1 MKIVSVT
8 WNSYIP
14 TLLEAAEELGIELEA
29 YYSKILEENPEEAE
43 RVLSACEHA
52 DAVFIYHI
60 ANPFWEEFYERL
72 EPLKTRI
79 PVICVGSTPSSF
91 ILSSVKLEVA
101 ATCFSY
107 IIYGGKENFGNMLCY
122 LLKEVFG
129 AEIEVKPP
137 VKIPWDGLYHPD
149 AGEIFSSLR
158 EYRNWHGPLKDKT
171 VGLLISRTSWVNNDL
186 EIEKALIRDF
196 ENLGLSVIPV
206 FAYSLKDKELGS
218 RGMNEVIED
227 YFIENGKPVI
237 DALVKLSPFFIMSN
251 KNKEDESSC
260 AEKGVELLQNLD
272 VPVFQP
278 IISHYVTQEQWQE
291 SQGLST
297 EIGWGVAL
305 PEFEGVIEPIIIG
318 AGKNEGNYIG
328 RAPIQERCSKLASRV
343 LKWINL
349 RKKPG
354 DQRKV
359 AFILHNR
366 PCTGVEGSVGDAANL
381 DSLESVARIL
391 NRMQE
396 AGYAVNPPLDGRE
409 LIETILKKKAISEF
423 RWTPINE
430 IVKNGGV
437 LAFVEKEEYEQF
449 FNTLSPNVRQRVIE
463 GWGNPPGEEVN
474 GIPAAMV
481 YENKIVV
488 TGIQYGNAVVCVQP
502 KRGCAGARCD
512 GKVCK
517 ILHDPDVPPTH
528 QYLATYRYLENTF
541 GADVLVHVGT
551 HGNLEFLPGKGVGL
565 SGECYPD
572 IGIGTIPHLY
582 IYNSDNPPEGTI
594 AKRRSLA
601 CLVDHM
607 QTVMTSG
614 GLYESLEELDRL
626 LGEYEQ
632 VKHDKGRA
640 HALKHLILD
649 EIKKS
654 NLDSEIKA
662 DHQTPFEE
670 IIRKAHEVLGK
681 IRNTQIHNGMHI
693 FGQLPEGEKKV
704 EFINSILRYDDQENA
719 ENSVSIRRLIA
730 GLLELDL
737 DELISDQSR
746 ISADGKSNG
755 QRLEAIDSLSK
766 NFILAFINSP
776 EKKPDWII
784 REIFTGQNFAGQSF
798 TEQNITE
805 QNITEHVLMGQVL
818 TEKILAEQNLTG
830 QNIIEQGFTEPIIT
844 EPGFKEKSFT
854 EQSINPVFSQEAAAI
869 CERILDIESRI
880 DASLEIEALLHGF
893 DGGYIPAGPSGLI
906 MRGRDD
912 VLPTGRNFYSLDPKR
927 VPTKAAWRVGQ
938 QLSGVLIDKH
948 LREEGRYP
956 ENVAFYWMA
965 NDIMWADGEGMAQIM
980 SLLGVEPRWLGN
992 GSLKGFAVIPLE
1004 ELGRPR
1010 IDVTIRVSGIL
1021 RDNFPNCLEVI
1032 DEAIQA
1038 VASLDEPEDM
1048 NYPKKH
1054 SCRMIEEGADSRE
1067 ATLRIFSSKPG
1078 TYSAGVQLAV
1088 YASAWKDE
1096 KGLADIFLYW
1106 NGYAYGK
1113 DVKGQKAHIQLASNL
1128 KTVDA
1133 TFNKVVSDEYD
1144 LLGCCCYFGV
1154 HGGLTAAAKQASGRD
1169 VKVYF
1174 GDTREPQH
1182 VEVRDMADELRRVVR
1197 TSLLNPKWIEGMKQH
1212 GYKGAQDISKRVGRV
1227 YGWEASTQ
1235 EVDDWIFDDI
1245 TKAFVLDEEM
1255 RRFFEKNNP
1264 YALEEMS
1271 RRLLEAQSRGL
1282 WNPDPQVLEGLK
1294 NSYLEIESWMEE
1306 LAGEG
1311 EFQGGAV
1318 DIISFEAVPDW
1329 DLKMQEIRK
1338 ILK

>member
-1 MKIVSVT
+1 MKIVSIT

-14 TLLEAAEELGIELEA
+14 TLLKAAEELGIELEA
-29 YYSKILEENPEEAE
+29 HYSKILEENPEETE
-43 RVLSACEHA
+43 KVLSACEHA
-52 DAVFIYHI
+52 DAIFLYYIS
-60 ANPFWEEFYERL
+60 NPFWEEFYEKL
-72 EPLKTRI
+72 EPLKSRV
-79 PVICVGSTPSSF
+79 PVICVGSDPSSF
-91 ILSSVKLEVA
+91 TLSSVKLEIA

-107 IIYGGKENFGNMLCY
+107 IIYGGQENFGNMLRY
-122 LLKEVFG
+122 LLKEVLGFD
-129 AEIEVKPP
+129 IEAKPP
-137 VKIPWDGLYHPD
+137 EKIPWDGLYHPD
-149 AGEIFSSLR
+149 TKEIFSSLE
-158 EYRNWHGPLKDKT
+158 EYLSWYGPLRDKT
-171 VGLLISRTSWVNNDL
+171 VGLLISRTSWVNNEL
-186 EIEKALIRDF
+186 EIEKALIRDL
-196 ENLGLSVIPV
+196 EQLGLSVVPV
-206 FAYSLKDKELGS
+206 FAYSLKDEELGS

-227 YFIENGKPVI
+227 YFIKGSRPVI
-237 DALVKLSPFFIMSN
+237 DCLVKLSPFFIASSRD
-251 KNKEDESSC
+251 KENEISC
-260 AEKGVELLQNLD
+260 AVKGIEVLKKLD

-278 IISHYVTQEQWQE
+278 VISHYMTVEQWQE
-291 SQGLST
+291 SMGLST
-297 EIGWGVAL
+297 EIGWSVAL
-305 PEFEGVIEPIIIG
+305 PEFEGGIEPIIIG
-318 AGKNEGNYIG
+318 AGKKEGNYMG
-328 RAPIQERCSKLASRV
+328 RFPIRDRCSKLASRI
-343 LKWINL
+343 LNWTEL
-349 RKKPG
+349 RKKPVN
-354 DQRKV
+354 QRKV

-396 AGYAVNPPLDGRE
+396 AGYTINSPQDGKE
-409 LIETILKKKAISEF
+409 LIETILKRKAISEF

-430 IVKNGGV
+430 IVNNGGV

-449 FNTLSPNVRQRVIE
+449 FNTLSPKVRQRVIE

-481 YENKIVV
+481 YDNKIVV
-488 TGIQYGNAVVCVQP
+488 TGVQYGNAVVCVQP

-517 ILHDPDVPPTH
+517 ILHDPEIPPTH

-551 HGNLEFLPGKGVGL
+551 HGNLEFLPGKGTGL
-565 SGECYPD
+565 SGDCYPD

-601 CLVDHM
+601 CLIDHM

-614 GLYESLEELDRL
+614 GLYENLAELDRL

-632 VKHDKGRA
+632 VKHDKGRE

-670 IIRKAHEVLGK
+670 IIRKTHEVLGR
-681 IRNTQIHNGMHI
+681 IRNSQIHNGMHI
-693 FGQLPEGEKKV
+693 FGQIPKGEKKV
-704 EFINSILRYDDQENA
+704 EFINSILRYDDQESVG
-719 ENSVSIRRLIA
+719 NSVSIRRIIA
-730 GLLELDL
+730 GFLGLDL
-737 DELISDQSR
+737 DELISDQSQ
-746 ISADGKSNG
+746 ISGNGKSNG
-755 QRLEAIDSLSK
+755 QRLEEIDSLSK
-766 NFILAFINSP
+766 DFIRTFINNPQKESAWVI
-776 EKKPDWII
+776 K
-784 REIFTGQNFAGQSF
+784 EIFKEQSIKKQNF
-798 TEQNITE
+798 E
-805 QNITEHVLMGQVL
+805 
-818 TEKILAEQNLTG
+818 
-830 QNIIEQGFTEPIIT
+830 
-844 EPGFKEKSFT
+844 
-854 EQSINPVFSQEAAAI
+854 EQSINAVYSQDAAAV
-869 CERILDIESRI
+869 CNRILDLESRM

-893 DGGYIPAGPSGLI
+893 EGGYIPAGPSGLI

-938 QLSGVLIDKH
+938 QLSGVLIEKH
-948 LREEGRYP
+948 IKDEGRYP

-965 NDIMWADGEGMAQIM
+965 NDVMWADGEGMAQIM
-980 SLLGVEPRWLGN
+980 SLLGVEPVWLSN
-992 GSLKGFAVIPLE
+992 GHLRGFSVIPLE
-1004 ELGRPR
+1004 KLGRPR
-1010 IDVTIRVSGIL
+1010 IDVTIRISGIL

-1038 VASLDEPEDM
+1038 VASLDEPEEM
-1048 NYPKKH
+1048 NYPRKH
-1054 SCRMIEEGADSRE
+1054 SLRMIEEGADSRE

-1096 KGLADIFLYW
+1096 KDLADIFLYW

-1113 DVKGQKAHIQLASNL
+1113 GVKGREAHSQLASSL
-1128 KTVDA
+1128 QTVDA

-1169 VKVYF
+1169 VRVYF

-1197 TSLLNPKWIEGMKQH
+1197 TRLLNPKWIEGMKQH

-1255 RRFFEKNNP
+1255 RRFFEENNP

-1282 WNPDPQVLEGLK
+1282 WNPDPELLNELK
-1294 NSYLEIESWMEE
+1294 KSYLEIESWMEE

-1318 DIISFEAVPDW
+1318 DIISFEDVPDW
-1329 DLKMQEIRK
+1329 GQKMQEIRK

>member
-1 MKIVSVT
+1 MKIVSIT

-14 TLLEAAEELGIELEA
+14 TLLKAAGDLGIELEA
-29 YYSKILEENPEEAE
+29 HYSKILEDNPEEAE
-43 RVLSACEHA
+43 KVLLECEHA
-52 DAVFIYHI
+52 DAVFLYYIS
-60 ANPFWEEFYERL
+60 NPFWEEFYEKL
-72 EPLKTRI
+72 EPLKTRV
-79 PVICVGSTPSSF
+79 PVICVGSDPSSF
-91 ILSSVKLEVA
+91 TLSSVKLEIA

-107 IIYGGKENFGNMLCY
+107 IIYGGQENFANMLRY
-122 LLKEVFG
+122 ILKEVLG
-129 AEIEVKPP
+129 CKIETKPP
-137 VKIPWDGLYHPD
+137 EKIPWDGLYHPD
-149 AGEIFSSLR
+149 AENRFSNFGEYIKW
-158 EYRNWHGPLKDKT
+158 YGPLKDKT
-171 VGLLISRTSWVNNDL
+171 VGLLISRTSWVNNEL
-186 EIEKALIRDF
+186 EIENALIRKL
-196 ENLGLSVIPV
+196 EKLNLSVVPV

-227 YFIENGKPVI
+227 YFIKNSRPII
-237 DALVKLSPFFIMSN
+237 DCLIKLSPFFIASSKTEERN
-251 KNKEDESSC
+251 ISC
-260 AEKGVELLQNLD
+260 AAKGIEVLRKLD
-272 VPVFQP
+272 VPIFQP
-278 IISHYVTQEQWQE
+278 VISHYMTVEEWQE
-291 SQGLST
+291 SMGLSS
-297 EIGWGVAL
+297 EIGWSVAL
-305 PEFEGVIEPIIIG
+305 PEFEGGIEPIIIG
-318 AGKNEGNYIG
+318 AGKKEGNYMG
-328 RAPIQERCSKLASRV
+328 RFPIEDRCSKLASRI
-343 LKWINL
+343 LKWTEL
-349 RKKPG
+349 RKKPINR
-354 DQRKV
+354 RKV

-396 AGYAVNPPLDGRE
+396 AGYAVNPPENGKD
-409 LIETILKKKAISEF
+409 LIETILKRKAISEF

-430 IVKNGGV
+430 IVKNGGA
-437 LAFVEKEEYEQF
+437 LAFIEKKEYEKF
-449 FNTLSPNVRQRVIE
+449 FNTLSPKVRQRVIE
-463 GWGNPPGEEVN
+463 SWGHPPGEEVD

-481 YENKIVV
+481 YDNKIVV
-488 TGIQYGNAVVCVQP
+488 TGVQYGNVVVCVQP

-517 ILHDPDVPPTH
+517 ILHDPEVPPTH

-565 SGECYPD
+565 SEDCYPD
-572 IGIGTIPHLY
+572 ISIGTIPHLY

-601 CLVDHM
+601 CLIDHM

-614 GLYESLEELDRL
+614 GLYENLAELDRL

-632 VKHDKGRA
+632 VKHDKGRE

-654 NLDSEIKA
+654 NLNSEIKA

-670 IIRKAHEVLGK
+670 IVRKAHEVLGK
-681 IRNTQIHNGMHI
+681 IRNSQIHNGMHI
-693 FGQLPEGEKKV
+693 FGQVPEGEKKV
-704 EFINSILRYDDQENA
+704 EFINSVLRYDDQGSVGNK
-719 ENSVSIRRLIA
+719 VSIRRLIA
-730 GLLELDL
+730 GLLGLDL
-737 DELISDQSR
+737 DELISDQSL
-746 ISADGKSNG
+746 ISENGKSNG
-755 QRLEAIDSLSK
+755 QLLEEIDSLSK
-766 NFILAFINSP
+766 DFIRTFIDNP
-776 EKKPDWII
+776 EKDPAQII
-784 REIFTGQNFAGQSF
+784 KEIFEGKDFE
-798 TEQNITE
+798 EQNI
-805 QNITEHVLMGQVL
+805 
-818 TEKILAEQNLTG
+818 
-830 QNIIEQGFTEPIIT
+830 
-844 EPGFKEKSFT
+844 KEKSFE
-854 EQSINPVFSQEAAAI
+854 EQNISFEEQDIKDPGINSAYIQDAASV
-869 CERILDIESRI
+869 CSRILDLESRI
-880 DASLEIEALLHGF
+880 DDSLEIESLLHGF

-912 VLPTGRNFYSLDPKR
+912 VLPTGRNFYSLDPKKI
-927 VPTKAAWRVGQ
+927 PTKAAWRVGQ
-938 QLSGVLIDKH
+938 QLSEVLINKH
-948 LREEGRYP
+948 IKDEGRYP
-956 ENVAFYWMA
+956 ENVGFYWMA
-965 NDIMWADGEGMAQIM
+965 NDVMWADGEGMAQIM
-980 SLLGVEPRWLGN
+980 SLLGVEPVWFSN
-992 GSLKGFAVIPLE
+992 GQLKGFSVIPLE

-1010 IDVTIRVSGIL
+1010 IDITIRVSGIL

-1038 VASLDEPEDM
+1038 VASLDEPEEM
-1048 NYPKKH
+1048 NYPRKH
-1054 SCRMIEEGADSRE
+1054 SLQMIEKGADSRD

-1096 KGLADIFLYW
+1096 KDLADIFLYW

-1113 DVKGQKAHIQLASNL
+1113 NVKGKEAHTQLASSL

-1154 HGGLTAAAKQASGRD
+1154 HGGFTAAAKQASGRD

-1197 TSLLNPKWIEGMKQH
+1197 ARLLNPKWIEGMKQH

-1245 TKAFVLDEEM
+1245 TKTFVLDEEM
-1255 RRFFEKNNP
+1255 RRFFEENNP

-1282 WNPDPQVLEGLK
+1282 WDPDPKLLEELK
-1294 NSYLEIESWMEE
+1294 RSYLEIESWMEE

-1318 DIISFEAVPDW
+1318 DIVSSEDVPDW
-1329 DLKMQEIRK
+1329 NAKMKEIRI
-1338 ILK
+1338 ILKPEKR

>member
-1 MKIVSVT
+1 MKIVSIT

-14 TLLEAAEELGIELEA
+14 TLLEAAEERGIELEA
-29 YYSKILEENPEEAE
+29 YYSKILEENPEETE
-43 RVLSACEHA
+43 KVLSACEHA
-52 DAVFIYHI
+52 DAIFIYHV
-60 ANPFWEEFYERL
+60 ANPFWEEFYEKL

-79 PVICVGSTPSSF
+79 PVICVGSNPSSF
-91 ILSSVKLEVA
+91 TLSSVKLEIA

-129 AEIEVKPP
+129 AELEVKPP
-137 VKIPWDGLYHPD
+137 EKIPWDGLYHPD
-149 AGEIFSSLR
+149 AREMFSSLR
-158 EYRNWHGPLKDKT
+158 DYLNWYGPLKGKT

-186 EIEKALIRDF
+186 EIEKTLIRDF
-196 ENLGLSVIPV
+196 ENLGLSVVPV
-206 FAYSLKDKELGS
+206 FAYSLKDEELGS

-227 YFIENGKPVI
+227 YFMDNGKTVI
-237 DALVKLSPFFIMSN
+237 DALVKLSPFFIMSS
-251 KNKEDESSC
+251 KNKEDENSC
-260 AEKGVELLQNLD
+260 AERGVELLQSLD

-278 IISHYVTQEQWQE
+278 VISHYVTLEQWQE

-297 EIGWGVAL
+297 EIGWGVAM
-305 PEFEGVIEPIIIG
+305 PEFEGVIEPILIG

-328 RAPIQERCSKLASRV
+328 RAPIQERCSKLASRI
-343 LKWINL
+343 LKWITL
-349 RKKPG
+349 RKKPVN
-354 DQRKV
+354 QRKI

-366 PCTGVEGSVGDAANL
+366 PCTGVEGSIGDAANL
-381 DSLESVARIL
+381 DSLESVAKIL

-396 AGYAVNPPLDGRE
+396 AGYTVSPPQNGKE

-430 IVKNGGV
+430 IVKNGGT
-437 LAFVEKEEYEQF
+437 LAFVEKEEYEKF
-449 FNTLSPNVRQRVIE
+449 FNTLSPVVRQRVIE
-463 GWGNPPGEEVN
+463 SWGNPPGEEVN

-565 SGECYPD
+565 SGDCYPD

-601 CLVDHM
+601 CLIDHM

-614 GLYESLEELDRL
+614 GLYGSLEELDRL

-632 VKHDKGRA
+632 VKYDKGRA

-681 IRNTQIHNGMHI
+681 IRNSQIHNGMHI

-704 EFINSILRYDDQENA
+704 EFINSILRYDEQES
-719 ENSVSIRRLIA
+719 EGKGVSIRRLIA
-730 GLLELDL
+730 GLLGLDL
-737 DELISDQSR
+737 DELISDQSL
-746 ISADGKSNG
+746 ISANGKSNG
-755 QRLEAIDSLSK
+755 QRLEEIDSLSK
-766 NFILAFINSP
+766 DFIRTFISNP
-776 EKKPDWII
+776 EKESASII
-784 REIFTGQNFAGQSF
+784 KEVLSGQSF
-798 TEQNITE
+798 AEQNITK
-805 QNITEHVLMGQVL
+805 QVL
-818 TEKILAEQNLTG
+818 IEQDFTG
-830 QNIIEQGFTEPIIT
+830 QSIAEKSFIEPIIT
-844 EPGFKEKSFT
+844 EPGFKEQRF
-854 EQSINPVFSQEAAAI
+854 EVQSIDPTSSRIASAI
-869 CERILDIESRI
+869 CERILDLESRI

-948 LREEGRYP
+948 LRDEGRYP

-980 SLLGVEPRWLGN
+980 SL
-992 GSLKGFAVIPLE
+992 
-1004 ELGRPR
+1004 
-1010 IDVTIRVSGIL
+1010 
-1021 RDNFPNCLEVI
+1021 
-1032 DEAIQA
+1032 
-1038 VASLDEPEDM
+1038 
-1048 NYPKKH
+1048 
-1054 SCRMIEEGADSRE
+1054 
-1067 ATLRIFSSKPG
+1067 
-1078 TYSAGVQLAV
+1078 
-1088 YASAWKDE
+1088 
-1096 KGLADIFLYW
+1096 
-1106 NGYAYGK
+1106 
-1113 DVKGQKAHIQLASNL
+1113 
-1128 KTVDA
+1128 
-1133 TFNKVVSDEYD
+1133 
-1144 LLGCCCYFGV
+1144 
-1154 HGGLTAAAKQASGRD
+1154 
-1169 VKVYF
+1169 
-1174 GDTREPQH
+1174 
-1182 VEVRDMADELRRVVR
+1182 
-1197 TSLLNPKWIEGMKQH
+1197 
-1212 GYKGAQDISKRVGRV
+1212 
-1227 YGWEASTQ
+1227 
-1235 EVDDWIFDDI
+1235 
-1245 TKAFVLDEEM
+1245 
-1255 RRFFEKNNP
+1255 
-1264 YALEEMS
+1264 
-1271 RRLLEAQSRGL
+1271 
-1282 WNPDPQVLEGLK
+1282 
-1294 NSYLEIESWMEE
+1294 
-1306 LAGEG
+1306 
-1311 EFQGGAV
+1311 
-1318 DIISFEAVPDW
+1318 
-1329 DLKMQEIRK
+1329 
-1338 ILK
+1338 

>member
-1 MKIVSVT
+1 MKIVSIT

-14 TLLEAAEELGIELEA
+14 ALLKAANNLGIELEA
-29 YYSKILEENPEEAE
+29 HYSKLLEENPEEAE
-43 RVLSACEHA
+43 KVLLACEHA
-52 DAVFIYHI
+52 DAVFIYYI
-60 ANPFWEEFYERL
+60 SNPFWEEFYEKF
-72 EPLKTRI
+72 EPLKARI
-79 PVICVGSTPSSF
+79 PVICVGSDPSAF
-91 ILSSVKLEVA
+91 ALSSVKLEIA

-107 IIYGGKENFGNMLCY
+107 IIYGGQENFSNMLRY
-122 LLKEVFG
+122 LLKEVLGFELE
-129 AEIEVKPP
+129 AKPP
-137 VKIPWDGLYHPD
+137 EKIPWDGIYHPD
-149 AGEIFSSLR
+149 AKETFSNFREYINWYGPLR
-158 EYRNWHGPLKDKT
+158 EKT
-171 VGLLISRTSWVNNDL
+171 VGLLISRTSWVNNEL
-186 EIEKALIRDF
+186 EIEKALIKKL
-196 ENLGLSVIPV
+196 ENLDLSVVPV
-206 FAYSLKDKELGS
+206 FAYPLKDEELGS

-227 YFIENGKPVI
+227 YFIENSRPII
-237 DALVKLSPFFIMSN
+237 DCLVKLSPFFIASN
-251 KNKEDESSC
+251 KTEKRDISC
-260 AEKGVELLQNLD
+260 AANGIEVLKNLD

-278 IISHYVTQEQWQE
+278 VISHYMTVEQWQE
-291 SQGLST
+291 SMGLNT
-297 EIGWGVAL
+297 EIGWSVAL
-305 PEFEGVIEPIIIG
+305 PEFEGGIEPIIIG
-318 AGKNEGNYIG
+318 AGKKEGNYMG
-328 RAPIQERCSKLASRV
+328 RFPIEDRCSKLASRIM
-343 LKWINL
+343 KWTEL
-349 RKKPG
+349 RKKPVN
-354 DQRKV
+354 QRKV

-396 AGYAVNPPLDGRE
+396 AGYAVNPPEDGKE
-409 LIETILKKKAISEF
+409 LIETILKRKAISEF

-437 LAFVEKEEYEQF
+437 LAFVEKEEYEKF
-449 FNTLSPNVRQRVIE
+449 FNTLSPKVRQRVIE
-463 GWGNPPGEEVN
+463 SWGSPPGEEVD

-481 YENKIVV
+481 YDNKIVV
-488 TGIQYGNAVVCVQP
+488 TGVQYGNTVVCVQP
-502 KRGCAGARCD
+502 KRGCAGAKCD

-517 ILHDPDVPPTH
+517 ILHDPEVPPTH

-565 SGECYPD
+565 SGDCYPD
-572 IGIGTIPHLY
+572 ISIGTIPHLY

-601 CLVDHM
+601 CLIDHM

-614 GLYESLEELDRL
+614 GLYENLAELDRL

-632 VKHDKGRA
+632 VKHDKGRE

-654 NLDSEIKA
+654 NFDFEIKA

-670 IIRKAHEVLGK
+670 IIRRAHETLGK
-681 IRNTQIHNGMHI
+681 IRNSQIHNGMHI
-693 FGQLPEGEKKV
+693 FGQLPEGEKKI
-704 EFINSILRYDDQENA
+704 EFINSILRYDDQGSVGNK
-719 ENSVSIRRLIA
+719 VSIRRLIA
-730 GLLELDL
+730 ELQELDL

-746 ISADGKSNG
+746 ISKNGKSNG
-755 QRLEAIDSLSK
+755 QRLEEIDSFSK
-766 NFILAFINSP
+766 DFIRAFINNP
-776 EKKPDWII
+776 EKEPAWII
-784 REIFTGQNFAGQSF
+784 KEIFKEGSF
-798 TEQNITE
+798 EEQNI
-805 QNITEHVLMGQVL
+805 
-818 TEKILAEQNLTG
+818 
-830 QNIIEQGFTEPIIT
+830 
-844 EPGFKEKSFT
+844 KEKSFK
-854 EQSINPVFSQEAAAI
+854 EQNIKDLSINSAFLQDASSI
-869 CERILDIESRI
+869 CNRILDLESRI

-912 VLPTGRNFYSLDPKR
+912 VLPTGRNFYSLDPKKL
-927 VPTKAAWRVGQ
+927 PTKAAWRVGQ

-948 LREEGRYP
+948 IKDEGRYP
-956 ENVAFYWMA
+956 ENVGFYWMA
-965 NDIMWADGEGMAQIM
+965 NDVMWADGEGMAQIM
-980 SLLGVEPRWLGN
+980 SLLGVEPIWLSN
-992 GSLKGFAVIPLE
+992 GHLKGFSVIPFE

-1010 IDVTIRVSGIL
+1010 IDVTIRISGIL

-1032 DEAIQA
+1032 DEAIQT
-1038 VASLDEPEDM
+1038 VASLNEPEEM
-1048 NYPKKH
+1048 NYPRKH
-1054 SCRMIEEGADSRE
+1054 SLRMIEAGADSRD
-1067 ATLRIFSSKPG
+1067 ATLRIFSSRPG

-1096 KGLADIFLYW
+1096 KDLADIFLYW

-1113 DVKGQKAHIQLASNL
+1113 NVKGKEAHTQLASSL

-1154 HGGLTAAAKQASGRD
+1154 HGGLTAAAKQASGKEVR
-1169 VKVYF
+1169 VYF

-1197 TSLLNPKWIEGMKQH
+1197 ARLLNPKWIEGMKQH
-1212 GYKGAQDISKRVGRV
+1212 GYKGAQDISKRVGRI

-1255 RRFFEKNNP
+1255 RRFFEENNP

-1282 WNPDPQVLEGLK
+1282 WNPDPKLLEELK
-1294 NSYLEIESWMEE
+1294 KSYLEIESWMEE

-1318 DIISFEAVPDW
+1318 DIVGFEDVPDW
-1329 DLKMQEIRK
+1329 NAKMQEIRK

>member
-1 MKIVSVT
+1 MKIVSIT

-14 TLLEAAEELGIELEA
+14 TLLKAAKNLGIELDA
-29 YYSKILEENPEEAE
+29 HYSKILEENPEEAE
-43 RVLSACEHA
+43 KVLSACEHA
-52 DAVFIYHI
+52 DVIFLYYIS
-60 ANPFWEEFYERL
+60 NPFWEEFYKKL
-72 EPLKTRI
+72 EPLKKRV
-79 PVICVGSTPSSF
+79 PVICVGSDPSSF
-91 ILSSVKLEVA
+91 TLSSVKLEIA

-107 IIYGGKENFGNMLCY
+107 IIYGGQENFGNMLRY
-122 LLKEVFG
+122 LLKEVLG
-129 AEIEVKPP
+129 SDIEVKPP
-137 VKIPWDGLYHPD
+137 EKIPWDGLYHP
-149 AGEIFSSLR
+149 ESRRIYSNLK
-158 EYRNWHGPLKDKT
+158 EYLNWYGPLKDKT
-171 VGLLISRTSWVNNDL
+171 VGLLISRTSWVNNEL
-186 EIEKALIRDF
+186 EIEKTLIKEL
-196 ENLGLSVIPV
+196 ENLNLSVVPV
-206 FAYSLKDKELGS
+206 FAYSVKDEELGS

-227 YFIENGKPVI
+227 YFIENEKTVI
-237 DALVKLSPFFIMSN
+237 DCLVKLSPFFIASS
-251 KNKEDESSC
+251 KAKERDTSC
-260 AEKGVELLQNLD
+260 AAKGIEVLKKLN

-278 IISHYVTQEQWQE
+278 VISHYMTIEQWQE
-291 SQGLST
+291 SMGLST
-297 EIGWGVAL
+297 EIGWSVAL
-305 PEFEGVIEPIIIG
+305 PEFEGGIEPIIIG
-318 AGKNEGNYIG
+318 AGKKEGNYMG
-328 RAPIQERCSKLASRV
+328 RFPISDRCSKLAFRIF
-343 LKWINL
+343 KWTVL
-349 RKKPG
+349 RKKPISE
-354 DQRKV
+354 RKV

-366 PCTGVEGSVGDAANL
+366 PCTGVEASVGDAANL

-391 NRMQE
+391 NRMKE
-396 AGYAVNPPLDGRE
+396 AGYSINPPRDGKD
-409 LIETILKKKAISEF
+409 LIETILRRKAISEF

-437 LAFVEKEEYEQF
+437 LDFVEKEEYEKF
-449 FNTLSPNVRQRVIE
+449 FNTLSSKVRQKVIN
-463 GWGNPPGEEVN
+463 GWGKPPGEEVN

-488 TGIQYGNAVVCVQP
+488 TGVQYGNSVVCVQP

-517 ILHDPDVPPTH
+517 ILHDPEIPPTH

-565 SGECYPD
+565 SEDCYPD
-572 IGIGTIPHLY
+572 ISIGTIPHLY

-601 CLVDHM
+601 CLIDHM

-614 GLYESLEELDRL
+614 GLYENLAELDRL

-632 VKHDKGRA
+632 VKHDRGRE

-670 IIRKAHEVLGK
+670 IIRKAHETLGK
-681 IRNTQIHNGMHI
+681 IRNSQIHNGMHI
-693 FGQLPEGEKKV
+693 FGQIPEGEKKV
-704 EFINSILRYDDQENA
+704 EFINSILRYDDQESVGNK
-719 ENSVSIRRLIA
+719 VSIRRLIA
-730 GLLELDL
+730 EFLGLDL

-746 ISADGKSNG
+746 ISENGKSNG
-755 QRLEAIDSLSK
+755 QRLEEIDSLSK
-766 NFILAFINSP
+766 DFIRTFINNP
-776 EKKPDWII
+776 EKEPAWII
-784 REIFTGQNFAGQSF
+784 KRIFKEQASGELNTKEEINRPEKDPAQIIKEIF
-798 TEQNITE
+798 E
-805 QNITEHVLMGQVL
+805 
-818 TEKILAEQNLTG
+818 EKSLDDQKIRDQNLDSAFL
-830 QNIIEQGFTEPIIT
+830 QDAA
-844 EPGFKEKSFT
+844 
-854 EQSINPVFSQEAAAI
+854 SICN
-869 CERILDIESRI
+869 RIRDLESRI
-880 DASLEIEALLHGF
+880 DGSLEIEALLHGF
-893 DGGYIPAGPSGLI
+893 EGGYIPAGPSGLI
-906 MRGRDD
+906 MRGRED
-912 VLPTGRNFYSLDPKR
+912 VLPTGRNFYSLDPRR

-948 LREEGRYP
+948 IKDEGRYP

-965 NDIMWADGEGMAQIM
+965 NDVMWADGEGMAQIM
-980 SLLGVEPRWLGN
+980 SLLGVEPVWLSN
-992 GSLKGFAVIPLE
+992 GHLKGFSVIPLE

-1010 IDVTIRVSGIL
+1010 IDVTVRISGIL

-1038 VASLDEPEDM
+1038 VASLDEPEEM
-1048 NYPKKH
+1048 NYPRKH
-1054 SCRMIEEGADSRE
+1054 SLRMMEEGSDSRD
-1067 ATLRIFSSKPG
+1067 ATLRIFSSRPG

-1096 KGLADIFLYW
+1096 KDLADIFLYW

-1113 DVKGQKAHIQLASNL
+1113 DVKGKEAHNQLASSL

-1169 VKVYF
+1169 VRVYF
-1174 GDTREPQH
+1174 GDTREPLH

-1197 TSLLNPKWIEGMKQH
+1197 TRLLNPKWIEGMKQH

-1255 RRFFEKNNP
+1255 RRFFEENNP

-1282 WNPDPQVLEGLK
+1282 WDPDPELLEELK
-1294 NSYLEIESWMEE
+1294 KSYLEIESWMEE

-1318 DIISFEAVPDW
+1318 DIITFEDVPDW
-1329 DLKMQEIRK
+1329 NEKMQEIRK

>member
-1 MKIVSVT
+1 MKIVSIT

-14 TLLEAAEELGIELEA
+14 TLLKAAEELGIELEA
-29 YYSKILEENPEEAE
+29 HYSKILEESPEETE
-43 RVLSACEHA
+43 KVLSACEHA
-52 DAVFIYHI
+52 DAIFLYHI
-60 ANPFWEEFYERL
+60 SNPFWEEFYEKL
-72 EPLKTRI
+72 EPLKTRV
-79 PVICVGSTPSSF
+79 PVICVGSDPSCF
-91 ILSSVKLEVA
+91 TLSSVKLEIA

-107 IIYGGKENFGNMLCY
+107 MIYGGKENFGNMLRY

-129 AEIEVKPP
+129 SEIEAKPP
-137 VKIPWDGLYHPD
+137 KKIPWDGFYHPD
-149 AGEIFSSLR
+149 AGEMFASLK
-158 EYRNWHGPLKDKT
+158 EYLNWYGPLRDKT
-171 VGLLISRTSWVNNDL
+171 VGLLISRTSWVNNEL
-186 EIEKALIRDF
+186 EIEKALIRDL
-196 ENLGLSVIPV
+196 EHSGLSVVPV
-206 FAYSLKDKELGS
+206 FAYSLKDEELGS
-218 RGMNEVIED
+218 RSMNEVIED
-227 YFIENGKPVI
+227 YFIEDGKPVI
-237 DALVKLSPFFIMSN
+237 DCLVKLSPFFIASSRD
-251 KNKEDESSC
+251 KENETSC
-260 AEKGVELLQNLD
+260 IAKGIEVLKKLD

-278 IISHYVTQEQWQE
+278 VISHYMTVEQWQE
-291 SQGLST
+291 SMGLST
-297 EIGWGVAL
+297 EIGWNVAL
-305 PEFEGVIEPIIIG
+305 PEFEGGIEPIIIG
-318 AGKNEGNYIG
+318 AGKKEGNYMG
-328 RAPIQERCSKLASRV
+328 RFPIRDRCSKLASRI
-343 LKWINL
+343 LKWTEL
-349 RKKPG
+349 RKKPVN
-354 DQRKV
+354 QRKV

-391 NRMQE
+391 NQMQK
-396 AGYAVNPPLDGRE
+396 AGYDINPPLDGKE
-409 LIETILKKKAISEF
+409 LIETILKRKAISEF

-449 FNTLSPNVRQRVIE
+449 FNTLSPTVRQRVIK
-463 GWGNPPGEEVN
+463 GWGNPPGEEIN
-474 GIPAAMV
+474 GVPAAMV
-481 YENKIVV
+481 YDNKIVV

-517 ILHDPDVPPTH
+517 ILHDPDIPPTH

-565 SGECYPD
+565 SGDCYPD

-601 CLVDHM
+601 CLIDHM

-614 GLYESLEELDRL
+614 GLYENLAELDRL

-670 IIRKAHEVLGK
+670 IIRKAHEALGR
-681 IRNTQIHNGMHI
+681 IRNSQIHNGMHI

-704 EFINSILRYDDQENA
+704 EFINSILRYDDQESVGNR
-719 ENSVSIRRLIA
+719 VSIRRMIA
-730 GLLELDL
+730 GFLELDL

-746 ISADGKSNG
+746 IEENGKSNG
-755 QRLEAIDSLSK
+755 QRLEEIDSLSK
-766 NFILAFINSP
+766 VFIRTFISNP
-776 EKKPDWII
+776 EKEPAWII
-784 REIFTGQNFAGQSF
+784 KEIFKEPNFEEQDIKESCIKKQSF
-798 TEQNITE
+798 
-805 QNITEHVLMGQVL
+805 
-818 TEKILAEQNLTG
+818 K
-830 QNIIEQGFTEPIIT
+830 
-844 EPGFKEKSFT
+844 
-854 EQSINPVFSQEAAAI
+854 EQSIDLKFLQDAAVV
-869 CERILDIESRI
+869 CNRILDLESRI

-893 DGGYIPAGPSGLI
+893 EGGYIPAGPSGLI

-912 VLPTGRNFYSLDPKR
+912 VLPTGRNFYSLDPRR

-938 QLSGVLIDKH
+938 QLSQVLIEKH
-948 LREEGRYP
+948 LKDEGRCP

-980 SLLGVEPRWLGN
+980 SLLGVEPIWLSN
-992 GSLKGFAVIPLE
+992 GHLKGFSVTSLE
-1004 ELGRPR
+1004 KLGRPR
-1010 IDVTIRVSGIL
+1010 IDVTVRISGIL
-1021 RDNFPNCLEVI
+1021 RDNFPNCMEVI

-1038 VASLDEPEDM
+1038 VASLDEPEDI
-1048 NYPKKH
+1048 NYPRKH
-1054 SCRMIEEGADSRE
+1054 SLRMIEEGADSRA

-1096 KGLADIFLYW
+1096 KDLADIFLYW

-1113 DVKGQKAHIQLASNL
+1113 NVRGQKAHTQLASSL

-1169 VKVYF
+1169 VRVYF

-1197 TSLLNPKWIEGMKQH
+1197 TRLLNPKWIEGMKQH

-1235 EVDDWIFDDI
+1235 KVDDWIFDDI

-1255 RRFFEKNNP
+1255 RRFFEENNP

-1282 WNPDPQVLEGLK
+1282 WNPDPELLEELK
-1294 NSYLEIESWMEE
+1294 KSYLEIESWMEE

-1318 DIISFEAVPDW
+1318 DIISFEDVPDW
-1329 DLKMQEIRK
+1329 NAKMQEVRK

>member
-1 MKIVSVT
+1 MKIVSIT

-14 TLLEAAEELGIELEA
+14 TLLEAAEERGIELEA
-29 YYSKILEENPEEAE
+29 YYSKILEENPEETE
-43 RVLSACEHA
+43 KVLSACEHA
-52 DAVFIYHI
+52 DAIFIYHI

-79 PVICVGSTPSSF
+79 PVICVGSNPSSF
-91 ILSSVKLEVA
+91 TLSSVKLEIA

-122 LLKEVFG
+122 LLKEVFE
-129 AEIEVKPP
+129 AELEVKPP
-137 VKIPWDGLYHPD
+137 EKIPWDGLYHPD
-149 AGEIFSSLR
+149 AREMFSSLR
-158 EYRNWHGPLKDKT
+158 EYLDWYGPLKDKT

-186 EIEKALIRDF
+186 EIEKTLIRDF

-206 FAYSLKDKELGS
+206 FAYSLKDEELGS
-218 RGMNEVIED
+218 RGMNEVIEA
-227 YFIENGKPVI
+227 YFMENGKTVI
-237 DALVKLSPFFIMSN
+237 DALVKLSPFFIMSS

-260 AEKGVELLQNLD
+260 AERGVELLQDLD

-278 IISHYVTQEQWQE
+278 VISHYVTFEQWQE

-343 LKWINL
+343 LKWITL
-349 RKKPG
+349 RKKPVN
-354 DQRKV
+354 QRKV

-396 AGYAVNPPLDGRE
+396 AGYAVSPPPDGRE
-409 LIETILKKKAISEF
+409 LIETILKRKAISEF

-449 FNTLSPNVRQRVIE
+449 FNTLSPNVRQRMIE

-474 GIPAAMV
+474 DIPAAMV

-488 TGIQYGNAVVCVQP
+488 TGVQYGNAVVCVQP

-551 HGNLEFLPGKGVGL
+551 HGTLEFLPGKGVGL
-565 SGECYPD
+565 SGDCYPD

-601 CLVDHM
+601 CLIDHM

-614 GLYESLEELDRL
+614 GLYGSLEELDRL

-632 VKHDKGRA
+632 VKYDKGRT

-670 IIRKAHEVLGK
+670 IIRKAHEVLGR
-681 IRNTQIHNGMHI
+681 IRNSQIHNGMHI

-704 EFINSILRYDDQENA
+704 EFINSILRYDEQES
-719 ENSVSIRRLIA
+719 EGKGVSIRRLIA
-730 GLLELDL
+730 GLLGLDL
-737 DELISDQSR
+737 DELISDQSL
-746 ISADGKSNG
+746 ISANGKSNG
-755 QRLEAIDSLSK
+755 QRLEEIDSLSK
-766 NFILAFINSP
+766 DFIRTFISYP
-776 EKKPDWII
+776 EKEPDRII
-784 REIFTGQNFAGQSF
+784 KEVLSGQNFEGQSF
-798 TEQNITE
+798 E
-805 QNITEHVLMGQVL
+805 GQSF
-818 TEKILAEQNLTG
+818 EG
-830 QNIIEQGFTEPIIT
+830 Q
-844 EPGFKEKSFT
+844 SF
-854 EQSINPVFSQEAAAI
+854 EVQSINPTFSRIATAI
-869 CERILDIESRI
+869 CERILDLESRI

-893 DGGYIPAGPSGLI
+893 EGGYIPAGPSGLI

-948 LREEGRYP
+948 LRDEGRYP

-980 SLLGVEPRWLGN
+980 SLLGVEPLWLGN
-992 GSLKGFAVIPLE
+992 GRLKGFTVIPLE

-1010 IDVTIRVSGIL
+1010 IDVTIRISGIL

-1048 NYPKKH
+1048 NYPRKH
-1054 SCRMIEEGADSRE
+1054 SYRMIEEGADPRE

-1096 KGLADIFLYW
+1096 KDLADIFLYW

-1113 DVKGQKAHIQLASNL
+1113 DVKGQEAHTQLASNL

-1197 TSLLNPKWIEGMKQH
+1197 TRLLNPKWIEGMRQH

-1255 RRFFEKNNP
+1255 RKFFEKNNP

-1282 WNPDPQVLEGLK
+1282 WNPDPQVLEDLK

-1318 DIISFEAVPDW
+1318 DIMSFEDVPDW
-1329 DLKMQEIRK
+1329 DRKMQEIRK

>member
-1 MKIVSVT
+1 MKIVSIT

-14 TLLEAAEELGIELEA
+14 ALLKAANDLGVELEA
-29 YYSKILEENPEEAE
+29 HYSKLLEENHEEAE
-43 RVLSACEHA
+43 KVLLACEHA
-52 DAVFIYHI
+52 DAVFIYYI
-60 ANPFWEEFYERL
+60 SNPFWEEFYEKL
-72 EPLKTRI
+72 EPLKARI
-79 PVICVGSTPSSF
+79 PVICVGSDPSAF
-91 ILSSVKLEVA
+91 TLSSVKLEIA

-107 IIYGGKENFGNMLCY
+107 IIYGGQENFSNMLRY
-122 LLKEVFG
+122 LLKEILGFELE
-129 AEIEVKPP
+129 AKPP
-137 VKIPWDGLYHPD
+137 EKIPWDGIYHPD
-149 AGEIFSSLR
+149 AKEIFSNFREYINWYGPLR
-158 EYRNWHGPLKDKT
+158 EKT
-171 VGLLISRTSWVNNDL
+171 VGLLISRTSWVNNEL
-186 EIEKALIRDF
+186 EIEKALIKKL
-196 ENLGLSVIPV
+196 ENLDLSVVPV
-206 FAYSLKDKELGS
+206 FAYPLKDEELGS

-227 YFIENGKPVI
+227 YFIENSRPII
-237 DALVKLSPFFIMSN
+237 DCLVKLSPFFIASN
-251 KNKEDESSC
+251 KNEKRDISC
-260 AEKGVELLQNLD
+260 AANGIEVLKKLD

-278 IISHYVTQEQWQE
+278 VISHYMTVEQWQE
-291 SQGLST
+291 SMGLNT
-297 EIGWGVAL
+297 EIGWSVAL
-305 PEFEGVIEPIIIG
+305 PEFEGGIESLIIG
-318 AGKNEGNYIG
+318 AGKKEGNYMG
-328 RAPIQERCSKLASRV
+328 RFPIEDRCSKLASRI
-343 LKWINL
+343 LKWTEL
-349 RKKPG
+349 RKKPVN
-354 DQRKV
+354 QRKV

-391 NRMQE
+391 SRMQE
-396 AGYAVNPPLDGRE
+396 AGYAVNPPEDGKE
-409 LIETILKKKAISEF
+409 LIETIHKRKAISEF

-437 LAFVEKEEYEQF
+437 LAFVEKEEYEKF
-449 FNTLSPNVRQRVIE
+449 FNTLSPKVRQRVIE
-463 GWGNPPGEEVN
+463 SWGSPPGEEVN

-481 YENKIVV
+481 YDKKIVV
-488 TGIQYGNAVVCVQP
+488 TGVQYGNTVVCVQP
-502 KRGCAGARCD
+502 KRGCAGAKCD

-517 ILHDPDVPPTH
+517 ILHDPEVPPTH

-565 SGECYPD
+565 SGDCYPD
-572 IGIGTIPHLY
+572 ISIGTIPHLY

-601 CLVDHM
+601 CLIDHM

-614 GLYESLEELDRL
+614 GLYENLAELDRL

-632 VKHDKGRA
+632 VKHDKGRE

-654 NLDSEIKA
+654 NLDTEIKA

-670 IIRKAHEVLGK
+670 IIRRAHETLGK
-681 IRNTQIHNGMHI
+681 IRNSQIHNGMHI
-693 FGQLPEGEKKV
+693 FGQLPEGEKKI
-704 EFINSILRYDDQENA
+704 EFINSILRYDNQGSVGNK
-719 ENSVSIRRLIA
+719 VSIRRLIA
-730 GLLELDL
+730 ELQELDL

-746 ISADGKSNG
+746 ISKNGKSNG
-755 QRLEAIDSLSK
+755 QRLEEIDSFSK
-766 NFILAFINSP
+766 DFIRMFINNP
-776 EKKPDWII
+776 EKEPAWII
-784 REIFTGQNFAGQSF
+784 KEIFKEGSF
-798 TEQNITE
+798 EEQNI
-805 QNITEHVLMGQVL
+805 
-818 TEKILAEQNLTG
+818 
-830 QNIIEQGFTEPIIT
+830 
-844 EPGFKEKSFT
+844 KEKSFK
-854 EQSINPVFSQEAAAI
+854 EQNIKDLSINSAFLQDAASI
-869 CERILDIESRI
+869 CNRILDLESRI
-880 DASLEIEALLHGF
+880 DNSLEIEALLHGF

-912 VLPTGRNFYSLDPKR
+912 VLPTGRNFYSLDPKKL
-927 VPTKAAWRVGQ
+927 PTKAAWRVGQ

-948 LREEGRYP
+948 IKDEGRYP
-956 ENVAFYWMA
+956 ENVGFYWMA
-965 NDIMWADGEGMAQIM
+965 NDVMWADGEGMAQIM
-980 SLLGVEPRWLGN
+980 SLLGVEPIWLSN
-992 GSLKGFAVIPLE
+992 GHLKGFSVIPLE

-1010 IDVTIRVSGIL
+1010 IDVTIRISGIL

-1032 DEAIQA
+1032 DEAIQT
-1038 VASLDEPEDM
+1038 VASLNESEEM
-1048 NYPKKH
+1048 NYPRKH
-1054 SCRMIEEGADSRE
+1054 SLRMIEAGADSRD
-1067 ATLRIFSSKPG
+1067 ATLRIFSSRPG

-1096 KGLADIFLYW
+1096 KDLADIFLYW

-1113 DVKGQKAHIQLASNL
+1113 DVKGKEAHTQLASSL

-1154 HGGLTAAAKQASGRD
+1154 HGGLTAAAKQASGKEVR
-1169 VKVYF
+1169 VYF

-1197 TSLLNPKWIEGMKQH
+1197 ARLLNPKWIEGMKQH
-1212 GYKGAQDISKRVGRV
+1212 GYKGAQDISKRVGRI

-1255 RRFFEKNNP
+1255 RRFFEENNP

-1282 WNPDPQVLEGLK
+1282 WNPDPKLLEELK
-1294 NSYLEIESWMEE
+1294 KSYLEIESWMEE

-1311 EFQGGAV
+1311 EFQGGTV
-1318 DIISFEAVPDW
+1318 DIVGFEDVPDW
-1329 DLKMQEIRK
+1329 NAKMQEIRK

>member
-1 MKIVSVT
+1 VSGEKMKIISIT

-14 TLLEAAEELGIELEA
+14 TLLKAADDLGIELEA
-29 YYSKILEENPEEAE
+29 HYSKILEDNPEEAE
-43 RVLSACEHA
+43 KVLSACEHA
-52 DAVFIYHI
+52 DAIFLYYIS
-60 ANPFWEEFYERL
+60 NPFWEEFYEKL

-79 PVICVGSTPSSF
+79 PVICVGSDPSSLT
-91 ILSSVKLEVA
+91 LSSVKLEIA

-107 IIYGGKENFGNMLCY
+107 IIYGGQENFANMLRY
-122 LLKEVFG
+122 LLKEVLG
-129 AEIEVKPP
+129 YEVEAKPP
-137 VKIPWDGLYHPD
+137 EKIPWDGLYHPN
-149 AGEIFSSLR
+149 AEKRFSNVK
-158 EYRNWHGPLKDKT
+158 EYLNWYGPLKEKT
-171 VGLLISRTSWVNNDL
+171 VGLLISRTSWVNNEL
-186 EIEKALIRDF
+186 EIEKVLIKKL
-196 ENLGLSVIPV
+196 ENLDLSIVPV
-206 FAYSLKDKELGS
+206 FAYSLKDEELGS

-227 YFIENGKPVI
+227 YFIENGRPII
-237 DALVKLSPFFIMSN
+237 DCLVKLSPFFIASS
-251 KNKEDESSC
+251 KTEERSTSC
-260 AEKGVELLQNLD
+260 AAKGIEVLRKLD

-278 IISHYVTQEQWQE
+278 VISHYMTVEEWQE
-291 SQGLST
+291 SMGLST
-297 EIGWGVAL
+297 EIGWSVAL
-305 PEFEGVIEPIIIG
+305 PEFEGGIEPIIIG
-318 AGKNEGNYIG
+318 AGKKEGNYMG
-328 RAPIQERCSKLASRV
+328 RFPIEDRCSKLASRIS
-343 LKWINL
+343 KWIEL
-349 RKKPG
+349 RKKPVN
-354 DQRKV
+354 QRKI

-396 AGYAVNPPLDGRE
+396 AGYDVNPPENGKA

-430 IVKNGGV
+430 IVKNGGA
-437 LAFVEKEEYEQF
+437 LTFVEKEEYEKF
-449 FNTLSPNVRQRVIE
+449 FNTLSLKVRQRVIE
-463 GWGNPPGEEVN
+463 SWGNPPGEEVN

-481 YENKIVV
+481 YDNKIVV
-488 TGIQYGNAVVCVQP
+488 TGVQYGNAVVCVQP

-517 ILHDPDVPPTH
+517 ILHDPEVPPTH
-528 QYLATYRYLENTF
+528 QYLATYRYLENTLE
-541 GADVLVHVGT
+541 ADVLVHVGT

-565 SGECYPD
+565 SEDCYPD
-572 IGIGTIPHLY
+572 ISIGTIPHLY
-582 IYNSDNPPEGTI
+582 IYNSDNPPEGTV

-601 CLVDHM
+601 CLIDHM

-614 GLYESLEELDRL
+614 GLYENMAELDRL

-640 HALKHLILD
+640 HALKHLIID

-670 IIRKAHEVLGK
+670 IIRKAHEALGR
-681 IRNTQIHNGMHI
+681 IRNSQIQNGMHI
-693 FGQLPEGEKKV
+693 FGQIPEGEKKV
-704 EFINSILRYDDQENA
+704 EFINSILRYDDQGSVGNK
-719 ENSVSIRRLIA
+719 VSIRRLIA
-730 GLLELDL
+730 ELLELDL
-737 DELISDQSR
+737 DEMISDQSQ
-746 ISADGKSNG
+746 ISRNGKSNG
-755 QRLEAIDSLSK
+755 QLLEEIDSLSK
-766 NFILAFINSP
+766 DFIRTFINNP
-776 EKKPDWII
+776 EKEPAWII
-784 REIFTGQNFAGQSF
+784 KEIFEGKILGEQNTNREINNPEIEPTRISKESLEEKNF
-798 TEQNITE
+798 
-805 QNITEHVLMGQVL
+805 
-818 TEKILAEQNLTG
+818 EKQEIKDL
-830 QNIIEQGFTEPIIT
+830 
-844 EPGFKEKSFT
+844 
-854 EQSINPVFSQEAAAI
+854 SINPSFLQDAASI
-869 CERILDIESRI
+869 CNRIRDLDLRI
-880 DASLEIEALLHGF
+880 NDSLEIEALLHGF

-912 VLPTGRNFYSLDPKR
+912 VLPTGRNFYSLDPKKI
-927 VPTKAAWRVGQ
+927 PTKAAWRVGQ
-938 QLSGVLIDKH
+938 QLSKVLIEKH
-948 LREEGRYP
+948 IEDEGRFP

-965 NDIMWADGEGMAQIM
+965 NDVMWADGEGMTQIM
-980 SLLGVEPRWLGN
+980 SLLGVEPIWLSN
-992 GSLKGFAVIPLE
+992 GQLKGFSVIPLE

-1010 IDVTIRVSGIL
+1010 IDVTVRVSGIL
-1021 RDNFPNCLEVI
+1021 RDNFPNCLEVV

-1038 VASLDEPEDM
+1038 VTSLDEPEEM
-1048 NYPKKH
+1048 NYPRKH
-1054 SCRMIEEGADSRE
+1054 SLQMIEEGANSRD

-1096 KGLADIFLYW
+1096 KDLADIFLYW

-1113 DVKGQKAHIQLASNL
+1113 NVNGKEAHTQLASNL

-1154 HGGLTAAAKQASGRD
+1154 HGGFTAAARQASGRD
-1169 VKVYF
+1169 VRIYF

-1197 TSLLNPKWIEGMKQH
+1197 AKLLNPKWIEGMKQH

-1245 TKAFVLDEEM
+1245 TKAFVLNEEM
-1255 RRFFEKNNP
+1255 RRFFEENNP

-1282 WNPDPQVLEGLK
+1282 WDPDPELLKELK

-1318 DIISFEAVPDW
+1318 DIVSSEDVPDW
-1329 DLKMQEIRK
+1329 NAKMQEIRK
-1338 ILK
+1338 LLK

>member
-1 MKIVSVT
+1 MKIVSIT

-14 TLLEAAEELGIELEA
+14 TLLKAAEELGIELEA
-29 YYSKILEENPEEAE
+29 HYSKILEENPEETE
-43 RVLSACEHA
+43 KVLSACEHA
-52 DAVFIYHI
+52 DAIFLYHI
-60 ANPFWEEFYERL
+60 SDPFWKEFYEKL
-72 EPLKTRI
+72 EPLKTKV
-79 PVICVGSTPSSF
+79 PVICVGSDPSCF
-91 ILSSVKLEVA
+91 TLSSVKLEIA

-107 IIYGGKENFGNMLCY
+107 MIYGGKENFGNMLRY
-122 LLKEVFG
+122 LLKEVLG
-129 AEIEVKPP
+129 SDIETKPP
-137 VKIPWDGLYHPD
+137 KKIPWDGLYHPD
-149 AGEIFSSLR
+149 AGKMFPSLE
-158 EYRNWHGPLKDKT
+158 EYLNWYGPLRDKT
-171 VGLLISRTSWVNNDL
+171 VGLLISRTSWVNNEL
-186 EIEKALIRDF
+186 EIEKTLIRDL
-196 ENLGLSVIPV
+196 ENFGLSVVPV
-206 FAYSLKDKELGS
+206 FAYSLKDEELGS
-218 RGMNEVIED
+218 SGMNEVIED
-227 YFIENGKPVI
+227 YFIEGGKPVI
-237 DALVKLSPFFIMSN
+237 DCLVKLSPFFIASSRD
-251 KNKEDESSC
+251 KENEVSC
-260 AEKGVELLQNLD
+260 AAKGIGVLKKLD

-278 IISHYVTQEQWQE
+278 VISHYMTVEQWQE
-291 SQGLST
+291 SMGLST
-297 EIGWGVAL
+297 EIGWSVAL
-305 PEFEGVIEPIIIG
+305 PEFEGGIEPIIIG
-318 AGKNEGNYIG
+318 AGKKEGNYIG
-328 RAPIQERCSKLASRV
+328 RFPIRDRCSKLASRI
-343 LKWINL
+343 LKWAEL
-349 RKKPG
+349 RKKPVN
-354 DQRKV
+354 QRKV

-391 NRMQE
+391 NQMQE
-396 AGYAVNPPLDGRE
+396 AGYAINPPLDGKE
-409 LIETILKKKAISEF
+409 LIETILKRKAISEF

-430 IVKNGGV
+430 IVKNEGV

-449 FNTLSPNVRQRVIE
+449 FNTLSPKVRQRIIE

-481 YENKIVV
+481 YDNKIVV
-488 TGIQYGNAVVCVQP
+488 TGVQYGNAVVCVQP

-517 ILHDPDVPPTH
+517 ILHDPEIPPTH

-565 SGECYPD
+565 SGDCYPD

-601 CLVDHM
+601 CLIDHM
-607 QTVMTSG
+607 QTVMTAG
-614 GLYESLEELDRL
+614 GLYANLEELDRL

-632 VKHDKGRA
+632 VKHDKGRE

-670 IIRKAHEVLGK
+670 IIRKAHEVLGR
-681 IRNTQIHNGMHI
+681 IRNSQIHNGMHI
-693 FGQLPEGEKKV
+693 FGQIPEGEKKV
-704 EFINSILRYDDQENA
+704 EFINSILRYDDQESVGNR
-719 ENSVSIRRLIA
+719 VSIRRMIA
-730 GLLELDL
+730 GFLGLDL
-737 DELISDQSR
+737 GELISDQSR
-746 ISADGKSNG
+746 ISENGKSNG
-755 QRLEAIDSLSK
+755 QRLEEIDSLSK
-766 NFILAFINSP
+766 DFIRTFIDNPQKESAWVI
-776 EKKPDWII
+776 K
-784 REIFTGQNFAGQSF
+784 EIF
-798 TEQNITE
+798 
-805 QNITEHVLMGQVL
+805 
-818 TEKILAEQNLTG
+818 K
-830 QNIIEQGFTEPIIT
+830 
-844 EPGFKEKSFT
+844 
-854 EQSINPVFSQEAAAI
+854 EQSINSISSQDAAAV
-869 CERILDIESRI
+869 CNRILDLESRI

-893 DGGYIPAGPSGLI
+893 EGGYIPAGPSGLI

-938 QLSGVLIDKH
+938 QLSGVLIEKH
-948 LREEGRYP
+948 IKDEGRYP

-965 NDIMWADGEGMAQIM
+965 NDVMWADGEGMAQIM
-980 SLLGVEPRWLGN
+980 SLLGVEPVWLSN
-992 GSLKGFAVIPLE
+992 GHLRGFSVIPLE
-1004 ELGRPR
+1004 KLGRPR
-1010 IDVTIRVSGIL
+1010 IDVTVRISGIL

-1038 VASLDEPEDM
+1038 VASLDEPEEM
-1048 NYPKKH
+1048 NYPRKH
-1054 SCRMIEEGADSRE
+1054 SLRMIEEGADSRE

-1096 KGLADIFLYW
+1096 KDLADIFLYW

-1113 DVKGQKAHIQLASNL
+1113 NVKGREAHSQLASSL

-1197 TSLLNPKWIEGMKQH
+1197 TRLLNPIWIEGMKQH

-1227 YGWEASTQ
+1227 YGWEASTR

-1255 RRFFEKNNP
+1255 RRFFEENNP

-1282 WNPDPQVLEGLK
+1282 WNPDPELLEELK
-1294 NSYLEIESWMEE
+1294 KSYLEIESWMEE

-1318 DIISFEAVPDW
+1318 DIISFEDVPDW
-1329 DLKMQEIRK
+1329 DQKMQEIRK

>member
-14 TLLEAAEELGIELEA
+14 TLLRAAEELGIELEA

-43 RVLSACEHA
+43 GVLTACEHA
-52 DAVFIYHI
+52 DVIFLYHI
-60 ANPFWEEFYERL
+60 ANPFWEDFYKKL
-72 EPLKTRI
+72 EPLKAER
-79 PVICVGSTPSSF
+79 PVICVGSNPSSF
-91 ILSSVKLEVA
+91 ALSSVKLEIA

-107 IIYGGKENFGNMLCY
+107 MIYGGEENFSNMLRY
-122 LLKEVFG
+122 ILKEVFG

-137 VKIPWDGLYHPD
+137 KKIPWDGLYHPD
-149 AGEIFSSLR
+149 SGEMFSNIE
-158 EYRNWHGPLKDKT
+158 EYLNWYGLLQDKT
-171 VGLLISRTSWVNNDL
+171 VGLLISRTSWVNNEL
-186 EIEKALIRDF
+186 EIEKALISDF
-196 ENLGLSVIPV
+196 ENLRLSVIPV
-206 FAYSLKDKELGS
+206 FAYSLKDEELGS
-218 RGMNEVIED
+218 RSMDEVIES
-227 YFIENGKPVI
+227 YFMKDGKPII
-237 DALVKLSPFFIMSN
+237 DCLVKLSPFFIASS
-251 KNKEDESSC
+251 KAKEKDSSC
-260 AEKGVELLQNLD
+260 AAKGVELLKKLD

-278 IISHYVTQEQWQE
+278 VISHYMTIEQWRE

-305 PEFEGVIEPIIIG
+305 PEFEGGIEPIIIG
-318 AGKNEGNYIG
+318 AGKVEENYMG
-328 RAPIQERCSKLASRV
+328 RFPIDDRCLKLASRV
-343 LKWINL
+343 LKWITL
-349 RKKPG
+349 RKKPV
-354 DQRKV
+354 DERKV
-359 AFILHNR
+359 AFILHNK
-366 PCTGVEGSVGDAANL
+366 PCSGVEASVGGAANL
-381 DSLESVARIL
+381 DSLESLARIM

-396 AGYAVNPPLDGRE
+396 AGYAVNPPQDGKE
-409 LIETILKKKAISEF
+409 LIDTILSKKAISEF

-430 IVKNGGV
+430 IVKNGGT
-437 LAFVEKEEYEQF
+437 LAFVEKEEYEEF
-449 FNTLSPNVRQRVIE
+449 FNTLSPRVRQRVIE
-463 GWGNPPGEEVN
+463 SWGNPPGEEVN

-565 SGECYPD
+565 SEDCYPD
-572 IGIGTIPHLY
+572 IALGTIPHLY

-607 QTVMTSG
+607 QTVMTAG

-662 DHQTPFEE
+662 DHETPFEE
-670 IIRKAHEVLGK
+670 IVKSAHEALGK
-681 IRNTQIHNGMHI
+681 IRNTQIHRGMHI
-693 FGQLPEGEKKV
+693 FGQIPESEKKV
-704 EFINSILRYDDQENA
+704 EFINSILRYDDQESVGNR
-719 ENSVSIRRLIA
+719 VSIRRLIA
-730 GLLELDL
+730 EIIGLDL
-737 DELISDQSR
+737 DDLISDQSR
-746 ISADGKSNG
+746 ISENGKSNG
-755 QRLEAIDSLSK
+755 QRLEEIDSLSK
-766 NFILAFINSP
+766 DFIRTFINNPQKEPSL
-776 EKKPDWII
+776 II
-784 REIFTGQNFAGQSF
+784 REIFAVKSFIEKTVTEHILKEQILTEQILADQSP
-798 TEQNITE
+798 TEQNI
-805 QNITEHVLMGQVL
+805 
-818 TEKILAEQNLTG
+818 AEG
-830 QNIIEQGFTEPIIT
+830 SFTEPGII
-844 EPGFKEKSFT
+844 EPDFKEQVFAG
-854 EQSINPVFSQEAAAI
+854 QNINPVFSQDAAAI
-869 CERILDIESRI
+869 CERILDLESRI
-880 DASLEIEALLHGF
+880 DASLEIESLLHGF
-893 DGGYIPAGPSGLI
+893 EGGYIPPGPSGLI
-906 MRGRDD
+906 MRGKDD
-912 VLPTGRNFYSLDPKR
+912 VLPTGRNFYSLDPRR

-938 QLSGVLIDKH
+938 QLSGVLINKH
-948 LREEGRYP
+948 LRDEGRYP
-956 ENVAFYWMA
+956 ENVGFYWMA
-965 NDIMWADGEGMAQIM
+965 NDVMWADGEGMAQIM
-980 SLLGVEPRWLGN
+980 SLLGVEPIWLSNGN
-992 GSLKGFAVIPLE
+992 LKGFSVIPLE
-1004 ELGRPR
+1004 ELDRPR
-1010 IDVTIRVSGIL
+1010 IDVTVRVSGIL

-1038 VASLDEPEDM
+1038 VASLDEPEEM
-1048 NYPKKH
+1048 NYPRKH
-1054 SCRMIEEGADSRE
+1054 SLRMIEEGADSRE
-1067 ATLRIFSSKPG
+1067 ATLRIFSSRPG

-1096 KGLADIFLYW
+1096 KDLADIFLYW

-1113 DVKGQKAHIQLASNL
+1113 DVKGKEAHTQLASSL

-1154 HGGLTAAAKQASGRD
+1154 HGGLTAAAKQASGKD
-1169 VKVYF
+1169 VRVYF

-1182 VEVRDMADELRRVVR
+1182 VEVREMADEMRRVVR

-1245 TKAFVLDEEM
+1245 TKTFVLDEEM
-1255 RRFFEKNNP
+1255 RRFFEENNP
-1264 YALEEMS
+1264 YALEEMA

-1282 WNPDPQVLEGLK
+1282 WNPDPELLEELK

-1311 EFQGGAV
+1311 EFQGGSV
-1318 DIISFEAVPDW
+1318 DIMSFEDVPEW
-1329 DLKMQEIRK
+1329 DKKMQEIRK

>member
-14 TLLEAAEELGIELEA
+14 TLLRVAEELGIELEA

-43 RVLSACEHA
+43 SVLAACENA
-52 DAVFIYHI
+52 DAIFLYHI
-60 ANPFWEEFYERL
+60 ANPFWEDFYKRL
-72 EPLKTRI
+72 EPLKADR
-79 PVICVGSTPSSF
+79 PVICVGSNPSSF
-91 ILSSVKLEVA
+91 TLSSVRLEIA

-107 IIYGGKENFGNMLCY
+107 MIYGGEENFSNMLRY

-129 AEIEVKPP
+129 AEIEVKSPK
-137 VKIPWDGLYHPD
+137 KIPWDGLYHPR
-149 AGEIFSSLR
+149 AGEMFSGIQ
-158 EYRNWHGPLKDKT
+158 EYLKWYGPLNDKT
-171 VGLLISRTSWVNNDL
+171 VGLLMSRTSCVNNEL
-186 EIEKALIRDF
+186 EIEKDLIRNF

-206 FAYSLKDKELGS
+206 FAYSLKDEELGS
-218 RGMNEVIED
+218 RSMDEVVES
-227 YFIENGKPVI
+227 YFMQEGRPII
-237 DALVKLSPFFIMSN
+237 DCLVKLSPFFIASS
-251 KNKEDESSC
+251 KAKEREASC
-260 AEKGVELLQNLD
+260 AAKGVKLLKKLD

-278 IISHYVTQEQWQE
+278 VISHYMTIEQWKE

-297 EIGWGVAL
+297 EIGWSVAL
-305 PEFEGVIEPIIIG
+305 PEFEGGIEPIIIG
-318 AGKNEGNYIG
+318 AGKVEENYMG
-328 RAPIQERCSKLASRV
+328 RFPIQERCSKLASRV
-343 LKWINL
+343 FKWITL
-349 RKKPG
+349 RKKTV
-354 DQRKV
+354 DERKV

-381 DSLESVARIL
+381 DSLESVAGIL
-391 NRMQE
+391 KRMQE
-396 AGYAVNPPLDGRE
+396 AGYNVNPPRNGKE
-409 LIETILKKKAISEF
+409 LIDTILRKKAISEF

-437 LAFVEKEEYEQF
+437 LAFVEKEEYEKF
-449 FNTLSPNVRQRVIE
+449 FNTLSPRVRQKVTE
-463 GWGNPPGEEVN
+463 SWGKPPGEEVN

-488 TGIQYGNAVVCVQP
+488 TGMQYGNAVICVQP

-517 ILHDPDVPPTH
+517 ILHDPEVPPTH

-565 SGECYPD
+565 SEDCYPD
-572 IGIGTIPHLY
+572 ISIGTIPHLY

-607 QTVMTSG
+607 QTVMTAG
-614 GLYESLEELDRL
+614 GLYESLDELDRL

-632 VKHDKGRA
+632 VKHDKGRS

-662 DHQTPFEE
+662 DHETPFEE
-670 IIRKAHEVLGK
+670 IVKKAHEALGR
-681 IRNTQIHNGMHI
+681 IRNSQVHHGMHI
-693 FGQLPEGEKKV
+693 FGQIPQDEKKV
-704 EFINSILRYDDQENA
+704 EFINSILRYDDQE
-719 ENSVSIRRLIA
+719 SVGSRISIRRLVAEIL
-730 GLLELDL
+730 GLDL

-746 ISADGKSNG
+746 ISENGKSNG
-755 QRLEAIDSLSK
+755 QRLEEIDSLSK
-766 NFILAFINSP
+766 DFIRTFINDP
-776 EKKPDWII
+776 EKEPSSII
-784 REIFTGQNFAGQSF
+784 REIFSGQKL
-798 TEQNITE
+798 TEKNNTDK
-805 QNITEHVLMGQVL
+805 VL
-818 TEKILAEQNLTG
+818 TEQILAEQSFAERDFT
-830 QNIIEQGFTEPIIT
+830 EQGFKGQSIAEESFVELTIT
-844 EPGFKEKSFT
+844 DSGFDE
-854 EQSINPVFSQEAAAI
+854 EQSFSEQRINPIFSQDAAAI
-869 CERILDIESRI
+869 CERILDLESRI
-880 DASLEIEALLHGF
+880 DASLEIESLLHGF
-893 DGGYIPAGPSGLI
+893 EGGYIPSGPSGLI
-906 MRGRDD
+906 IRGKDD
-912 VLPTGRNFYSLDPKR
+912 VLPTGRNFYSLDPRR

-938 QLSGVLIDKH
+938 QLSGVLVNKH
-948 LREEGRYP
+948 LKDEGRYP
-956 ENVAFYWMA
+956 ENVGFYWMA
-965 NDIMWADGEGMAQIM
+965 NDVMWADGEGMAQIM
-980 SLLGVEPRWLGN
+980 SLLGVEPIWLSN
-992 GSLKGFAVIPLE
+992 GHLKGFSVIPLK

-1010 IDVTIRVSGIL
+1010 IDVTVRISGIL

-1038 VASLDEPEDM
+1038 VVSLNEPEEM
-1048 NYPKKH
+1048 NYPRKH
-1054 SCRMIEEGADSRE
+1054 SLRMIEEGADARE
-1067 ATLRIFSSKPG
+1067 STLRIFSSRPG

-1096 KGLADIFLYW
+1096 KDLADIFLYW

-1113 DVKGQKAHIQLASNL
+1113 DVKGKVAHAQLASSL

-1154 HGGLTAAAKQASGRD
+1154 HGGLTAAAKQASGKD
-1169 VKVYF
+1169 VRVYL

-1197 TSLLNPKWIEGMKQH
+1197 TRLLNPKWIEGMKQH

-1245 TKAFVLDEEM
+1245 TKTFVLDEEM
-1255 RRFFEKNNP
+1255 RRFFEENNP
-1264 YALEEMS
+1264 YALEEMA

-1282 WNPDPQVLEGLK
+1282 WDPDPELLEELK

-1311 EFQGGAV
+1311 EFQGGSV
-1318 DIISFEAVPDW
+1318 DIMSFEDVPDW
-1329 DLKMQEIRK
+1329 DKKMQEIRK

>member
-1 MKIVSVT
+1 MKIISIT

-14 TLLEAAEELGIELEA
+14 TLLKAANDLGIELEA
-29 YYSKILEENPEEAE
+29 HYSKILEDNPEEAE
-43 RVLSACEHA
+43 KVLLACEHA
-52 DAVFIYHI
+52 DAVFLYYTST
-60 ANPFWEEFYERL
+60 PFWEDFYEKL
-72 EPLKTRI
+72 EPLKKRV
-79 PVICVGSTPSSF
+79 PVICVGSDPSSLT
-91 ILSSVKLEVA
+91 LSSVKLEIA

-107 IIYGGKENFGNMLCY
+107 IIYGGQENFANMLRY
-122 LLKEVFG
+122 LLKEVLG
-129 AEIEVKPP
+129 CEIETKPP
-137 VKIPWDGLYHPD
+137 EKIPWDGLYHPD
-149 AGEIFSSLR
+149 AEKIFSNVE
-158 EYRNWHGPLKDKT
+158 EYLNWYGPLKDKT
-171 VGLLISRTSWVNNDL
+171 VGLLISRTSWVNNEL
-186 EIEKALIRDF
+186 EIEKNLIKKL
-196 ENLGLSVIPV
+196 ENLNLSVVPV

-227 YFIENGKPVI
+227 YYIENGRTII
-237 DALVKLSPFFIMSN
+237 DCLVKLSPFFIASSKTEERN
-251 KNKEDESSC
+251 ASC
-260 AEKGVELLQNLD
+260 AAKGIEVLRKLD

-278 IISHYVTQEQWQE
+278 VTSHYMTIEEWQE
-291 SQGLST
+291 SMGLST
-297 EIGWGVAL
+297 EIGWSVAL
-305 PEFEGVIEPIIIG
+305 PEFEGGIEPIMIG
-318 AGKNEGNYIG
+318 AGKKEGNYMG
-328 RAPIQERCSKLASRV
+328 RFPIEERCSKLASRI
-343 LKWINL
+343 LKWAKL
-349 RKKPG
+349 RKKPIN
-354 DQRKV
+354 QRKV

-396 AGYAVNPPLDGRE
+396 AGYTVNPPENGKD
-409 LIETILKKKAISEF
+409 LIETILKRKAISEF

-430 IVKNGGV
+430 IVKNGGA
-437 LAFVEKEEYEQF
+437 LAFVENEEYEKF
-449 FNTLSPNVRQRVIE
+449 FNTLSPKVKQRVIE
-463 GWGNPPGEEVN
+463 SWGNPPGEEVD

-481 YENKIVV
+481 YDNKIVV
-488 TGIQYGNAVVCVQP
+488 TGVQYGNAVVCVQP

-512 GKVCK
+512 GKVCR
-517 ILHDPDVPPTH
+517 ILHDPEVPPTH

-565 SGECYPD
+565 SGDCYPD
-572 IGIGTIPHLY
+572 ISIGTIPHLY

-601 CLVDHM
+601 CLIDHM

-614 GLYESLEELDRL
+614 GLYENLAELDRL

-632 VKHDKGRA
+632 AKHDKGRE

-654 NLDSEIKA
+654 NLNSEIKA
-662 DHQTPFEE
+662 DDQTPFEE
-670 IIRKAHEVLGK
+670 VVRKAHEALGK
-681 IRNTQIHNGMHI
+681 IRNTQIQSGMHI
-693 FGQLPEGEKKV
+693 FGQMPEGEKKV
-704 EFINSILRYDDQENA
+704 EFINSILRYDDQGSVGNK
-719 ENSVSIRRLIA
+719 VSIRRLIA
-730 GLLELDL
+730 ELLELDL

-746 ISADGKSNG
+746 ISENGKSNG
-755 QRLEAIDSLSK
+755 QLLEEIDSLSK
-766 NFILAFINSP
+766 DFIRTFINNP
-776 EKKPDWII
+776 EKEPARII
-784 REIFTGQNFAGQSF
+784 KEIFEGKSF
-798 TEQNITE
+798 EEQNIKGKSFE
-805 QNITEHVLMGQVL
+805 EHNVNKEINNSEIEP
-818 TEKILAEQNLTG
+818 TR
-830 QNIIEQGFTEPIIT
+830 IIEEIFEG
-844 EPGFKEKSFT
+844 KSFE
-854 EQSINPVFSQEAAAI
+854 EQDSKGKGFEEQEIKNLSINPSLLQDAASI
-869 CERILDIESRI
+869 CNRILDLESRI
-880 DASLEIEALLHGF
+880 DDSLEIEALLHGF

-927 VPTKAAWRVGQ
+927 IPTKAAWRVGQ
-938 QLSGVLIDKH
+938 QLSGVLINKH
-948 LREEGRYP
+948 IEDEGRYP
-956 ENVAFYWMA
+956 ENVGFYWMA
-965 NDIMWADGEGMAQIM
+965 NDVMWADGEGMAQIM
-980 SLLGVEPRWLGN
+980 SLIGVEPIWLNN
-992 GSLKGFAVIPLE
+992 GQLKGFSVIPLE

-1010 IDVTIRVSGIL
+1010 IDVTVRVSGIL

-1038 VASLDEPEDM
+1038 VASLNEPEEM
-1048 NYPKKH
+1048 NYLRKH
-1054 SCRMIEEGADSRE
+1054 SLQMVEEGADSRD

-1096 KGLADIFLYW
+1096 KDLADIFLYW

-1113 DVKGQKAHIQLASNL
+1113 DVKGKEAHTQLASSL

-1154 HGGLTAAAKQASGRD
+1154 HGGFTAAAKQASGRD

-1182 VEVRDMADELRRVVR
+1182 VEIRDMADEMRRVVR
-1197 TSLLNPKWIEGMKQH
+1197 AKLLNPKWIEGMKQH

-1235 EVDDWIFDDI
+1235 KVDDWIFDDI
-1245 TKAFVLDEEM
+1245 TKTFVLDEEM
-1255 RRFFEKNNP
+1255 RRFFEENNP

-1282 WNPDPQVLEGLK
+1282 WEPDPELLEELK
-1294 NSYLEIESWMEE
+1294 KSYLEIESWMEE

-1318 DIISFEAVPDW
+1318 DIISSEDVPDW
-1329 DLKMQEIRK
+1329 DAKMKEIRK

>member
-14 TLLEAAEELGIELEA
+14 TLLRAAEELGIELEA

-43 RVLSACEHA
+43 RVLSACLDA
-52 DAVFIYHI
+52 DAIFLYHI
-60 ANPFWEEFYERL
+60 ANPFWEDFYKRL
-72 EPLKTRI
+72 EPLKTKI
-79 PVICVGSTPSSF
+79 PLICVGSNPSSF
-91 ILSSVKLEVA
+91 TLSSVKLEIA

-107 IIYGGKENFGNMLCY
+107 MIYGGEENFSNMLRY

-129 AEIEVKPP
+129 SEIEADAPK
-137 VKIPWDGLYHPD
+137 KIPWDGLYHPD
-149 AGEIFSSLR
+149 AGETFSGIEAYLNWYGSLK
-158 EYRNWHGPLKDKT
+158 EKN
-171 VGLLISRTSWVNNDL
+171 VGLLISRTSWVNNEL

-196 ENLGLSVIPV
+196 ETLGLSVIPV
-206 FAYSLKDKELGS
+206 FAYSLKDEELGS
-218 RGMNEVIED
+218 RSMEEVIEA
-227 YFIENGKPVI
+227 YFMKDGSPLI
-237 DALVKLSPFFIMSN
+237 DCLVKLSPFFIASS
-251 KNKEDESSC
+251 KTKEREASC
-260 AEKGVELLQNLD
+260 AAKGVELLKKLD
-272 VPVFQP
+272 VPVIQP
-278 IISHYVTQEQWQE
+278 IISHYLTIEKWKE
-291 SQGLST
+291 SQGLSS
-297 EIGWGVAL
+297 EIGWSVAL
-305 PEFEGVIEPIIIG
+305 PEFEGGIEPIMIG
-318 AGKNEGNYIG
+318 AGKVEENYMG
-328 RAPIQERCSKLASRV
+328 RYPIPDRCSKLALKI
-343 LKWINL
+343 LKWIEL
-349 RKKPG
+349 RKKPV

-359 AFILHNR
+359 AIILHNR
-366 PCTGVEGSVGDAANL
+366 PCTGVEGSIGDAANL
-381 DSLESVARIL
+381 DSLESVAGIL

-396 AGYAVNPPLDGRE
+396 AGYTVDPPRDGKA
-409 LIETILKKKAISEF
+409 LIETILSRKAISEF

-430 IVKNGGV
+430 IVKNGGT
-437 LAFVEKEEYEQF
+437 LAFVEKEEYEKF
-449 FNTLSPNVRQRVIE
+449 FNTLSPAVRQKIIE
-463 GWGNPPGEEVN
+463 SWGKPPGEEVD

-488 TGIQYGNAVVCVQP
+488 TGVQYGNAVVCVQP

-517 ILHDPDVPPTH
+517 MLHDPDVPPTH

-565 SGECYPD
+565 SEDCYPD
-572 IGIGTIPHLY
+572 IAIGTIPHLY

-607 QTVMTSG
+607 QTVMTAG
-614 GLYESLEELDRL
+614 GLYESLAELDRL

-632 VKHDKGRA
+632 VKHDRGRE

-662 DHQTPFEE
+662 DHETPFEE
-670 IIRKAHEVLGK
+670 IVRKAHEALGR
-681 IRNTQIHNGMHI
+681 IRNSQIHHGMHI

-704 EFINSILRYDDQENA
+704 EFINSILRYDDQESVGNK
-719 ENSVSIRRLIA
+719 VSIRRLVSEIL
-730 GLLELDL
+730 GLDL
-737 DELISDQSR
+737 DELLSDQSR
-746 ISADGKSNG
+746 ISENGKANG
-755 QRLEAIDSLSK
+755 QRLEEIDSLSK
-766 NFILAFINSP
+766 DFIRTFIDNP
-776 EKKPDWII
+776 EKEPSLII
-784 REIFTGQNFAGQSF
+784 REIFAG
-798 TEQNITE
+798 
-805 QNITEHVLMGQVL
+805 
-818 TEKILAEQNLTG
+818 
-830 QNIIEQGFTEPIIT
+830 
-844 EPGFKEKSFT
+844 
-854 EQSINPVFSQEAAAI
+854 QSINPGFSQEASSI
-869 CERILDIESRI
+869 CERILDLDSRI
-880 DASLEIEALLHGF
+880 EASKEIEALLHGF
-893 DGGYIPAGPSGLI
+893 EGGYIPAGPAGLI

-912 VLPTGRNFYSLDPKR
+912 VLPTGRNFYSLDPRR
-927 VPTKAAWRVGQ
+927 VPTRAAWRVGQ

-948 LREEGRYP
+948 LRDENRYP
-956 ENVAFYWMA
+956 ENVGFYWMA

-980 SLLGVEPRWLGN
+980 SLLGVEPVWLSN
-992 GSLKGFAVIPLE
+992 GQLKGFSIIPLK

-1010 IDVTIRVSGIL
+1010 IDVTVRVSGIL

-1038 VASLDEPEDM
+1038 VASLDEAEEM
-1048 NYPKKH
+1048 NYPRKH
-1054 SCRMIEEGADSRE
+1054 SLRMLEEGADSRE
-1067 ATLRIFSSKPG
+1067 STLRLFSSKPG

-1096 KGLADIFLYW
+1096 KDLADIFLYW

-1113 DVKGQKAHIQLASNL
+1113 DVKGKVAHSQLASSL

-1154 HGGLTAAAKQASGRD
+1154 HGGLTAAAKQASGKD
-1169 VKVYF
+1169 VRVYF

-1197 TSLLNPKWIEGMKQH
+1197 SRLLNPKWIEGMKQH

-1245 TKAFVLDEEM
+1245 TKTFVLDEEM
-1255 RRFFEKNNP
+1255 RRFFEENNP
-1264 YALEEMS
+1264 YALEEMA

-1282 WNPDPQVLEGLK
+1282 WNPDPELLEALK

-1318 DIISFEAVPDW
+1318 DIVNFEDVPDW
-1329 DLKMQEIRK
+1329 EKKMQEIRK
-1338 ILK
+1338 VLK

>member
-14 TLLEAAEELGIELEA
+14 TLLRAAEELGIELEA

-43 RVLSACEHA
+43 NVLIACEHA
-52 DAVFIYHI
+52 DAIFLYHI
-60 ANPFWEEFYERL
+60 ANPFWEDFYKRL
-72 EPLKTRI
+72 EPLKADR
-79 PVICVGSTPSSF
+79 PLICVGSNPSSF
-91 ILSSVKLEVA
+91 TLSSVKLEIA

-107 IIYGGKENFGNMLCY
+107 MIYGGEENFSNMLRY

-129 AEIEVKPP
+129 AETEAKPP
-137 VKIPWDGLYHPD
+137 KKIPWDGLYHPD
-149 AGEIFSSLR
+149 AGEMFSNIRDYL
-158 EYRNWHGPLKDKT
+158 NWYGPLKDKT
-171 VGLLISRTSWVNNDL
+171 VGILISRTSWVNNEL

-196 ENLGLSVIPV
+196 EKLGLSVIPV
-206 FAYSLKDKELGS
+206 FAYSLKDEELGS
-218 RGMNEVIED
+218 RSMEEVIED
-227 YFIENGKPVI
+227 YFMEGGSPII
-237 DALVKLSPFFIMSN
+237 DCLVKLSPFFIASS
-251 KNKEDESSC
+251 KAKEREASC
-260 AEKGVELLQNLD
+260 AAQGVELLKKLD

-278 IISHYVTQEQWQE
+278 VISHYMTIEQWRE

-297 EIGWGVAL
+297 EIGWSVAL
-305 PEFEGVIEPIIIG
+305 PEYEGGIEPIIIG
-318 AGKNEGNYIG
+318 AGKAEENYMG
-328 RAPIQERCSKLASRV
+328 RFPIQDRCSKLTSRI
-343 LKWINL
+343 LKWIEL
-349 RKKPG
+349 RKKPV
-354 DQRKV
+354 DRIKI

-366 PCTGVEGSVGDAANL
+366 PCTGVEASIGDAANL
-381 DSLESVARIL
+381 DSLESVSRIL
-391 NRMQE
+391 HRMQE
-396 AGYAVNPPLDGRE
+396 AGYSVDPPRDGKE
-409 LIETILKKKAISEF
+409 LIDTILSKKAISEF

-430 IVKNGGV
+430 IVKNGGA
-437 LAFVEKEEYEQF
+437 LAFVEKEEYEKF
-449 FNTLSPNVRQRVIE
+449 FNALSPSVRQKVIE
-463 GWGNPPGEEVN
+463 SWGNPPGEEVN

-488 TGIQYGNAVVCVQP
+488 TGVRYGNAVVCVQP
-502 KRGCAGARCD
+502 KRGCAGSRCD

-517 ILHDPDVPPTH
+517 ILHDPEVPPTH

-565 SGECYPD
+565 SEDCYPD

-614 GLYESLEELDRL
+614 GLYESLAELDRL

-632 VKHDKGRA
+632 VKHDRGRE

-654 NLDSEIKA
+654 NLDSEIRA
-662 DHQTPFEE
+662 DHETPFEE
-670 IIRKAHEVLGK
+670 VIRKAHEALGR
-681 IRNTQIHNGMHI
+681 IRNSQIHHGMHI
-693 FGQLPEGEKKV
+693 FGQIPEGEKKV
-704 EFINSILRYDDQENA
+704 EFINSILRYDDKESMGNR
-719 ENSVSIRRLIA
+719 VSIRRLIA
-730 GLLELDL
+730 EILGLDL
-737 DELISDQSR
+737 DELITDQSR
-746 ISADGKSNG
+746 ISENGKSNG
-755 QRLEAIDSLSK
+755 QRLEEIDSLSK
-766 NFILAFINSP
+766 DLIRTFINSP
-776 EKKPDWII
+776 EKKPSSII
-784 REIFTGQNFAGQSF
+784 REIFTGQNF
-798 TEQNITE
+798 
-805 QNITEHVLMGQVL
+805 V
-818 TEKILAEQNLTG
+818 EKG
-830 QNIIEQGFTEPIIT
+830 
-844 EPGFKEKSFT
+844 
-854 EQSINPVFSQEAAAI
+854 INPTISQNPEVSQNPVIFQNPEVSQNPVIFQKTAAI
-869 CERILDIESRI
+869 CERVLDLESRI
-880 DASLEIEALLHGF
+880 EKSLEIEALLHGF
-893 DGGYIPAGPSGLI
+893 EGKYIPAGPSGLI

-912 VLPTGRNFYSLDPKR
+912 VLPTGRNFYSLDPRR

-938 QLSGVLIDKH
+938 QLSGVLVDKH
-948 LREEGRYP
+948 LRDEKRYP
-956 ENVAFYWMA
+956 ENVGFYWMA

-980 SLLGVEPRWLGN
+980 SLLGVEPVWLSN
-992 GSLKGFAVIPLE
+992 GQLKGFSIIPLK

-1010 IDVTIRVSGIL
+1010 VDVTVRVSGIL

-1038 VASLDEPEDM
+1038 VASLDEPEEM

-1054 SCRMIEEGADSRE
+1054 SLRMIEEGADARGS
-1067 ATLRIFSSKPG
+1067 TLRIFSSKPG

-1096 KGLADIFLYW
+1096 KDLADIFLYW

-1113 DVKGQKAHIQLASNL
+1113 DVKGEEAHAQLASSL

-1169 VKVYF
+1169 VRVYF

-1197 TSLLNPKWIEGMKQH
+1197 TRLLNPKWIEGMKQH

-1245 TKAFVLDEEM
+1245 TKTFVLDEEM
-1255 RRFFEKNNP
+1255 RRFFEENNP
-1264 YALEEMS
+1264 YALEEMA

-1282 WNPDPQVLEGLK
+1282 WDPDPELLEELK

-1306 LAGEG
+1306 LAGDG
-1311 EFQGGAV
+1311 EFQGGSV
-1318 DIISFEAVPDW
+1318 DIVSFEDVPDW
-1329 DLKMQEIRK
+1329 DRKMQEIRK
-1338 ILK
+1338 ILR

>member
-1 MKIVSVT
+1 MKIVSIT

-14 TLLEAAEELGIELEA
+14 TLLKAAGDLGIELEA
-29 YYSKILEENPEEAE
+29 HYSKILEDNPEEAE
-43 RVLSACEHA
+43 KVLLECEHA
-52 DAVFIYHI
+52 DAVFLYYIS
-60 ANPFWEEFYERL
+60 NPFWEEFYEKL
-72 EPLKTRI
+72 EPLKTRV
-79 PVICVGSTPSSF
+79 PVICVGSDPSSF
-91 ILSSVKLEVA
+91 TLSSVKLEIA

-107 IIYGGKENFGNMLCY
+107 IIYGGQENFANMLRY
-122 LLKEVFG
+122 ILKEVLG
-129 AEIEVKPP
+129 CKIETKPP
-137 VKIPWDGLYHPD
+137 EKIPWDGLFHPD
-149 AGEIFSSLR
+149 AENRFSNLE
-158 EYRNWHGPLKDKT
+158 EYIKWYGPLKDKT
-171 VGLLISRTSWVNNDL
+171 VGLLISRTSWVNNEL
-186 EIEKALIRDF
+186 EIENALIRKL
-196 ENLGLSVIPV
+196 EKLNLSVVPV

-227 YFIENGKPVI
+227 YFIKNSRPII
-237 DALVKLSPFFIMSN
+237 DCLIKLSPFFIASSKTEERN
-251 KNKEDESSC
+251 ISC
-260 AEKGVELLQNLD
+260 AAKGIEVLRKLD
-272 VPVFQP
+272 VPIFQP
-278 IISHYVTQEQWQE
+278 VISHYMTVEEWQE
-291 SQGLST
+291 SMGLSS
-297 EIGWGVAL
+297 EIGWSVAL
-305 PEFEGVIEPIIIG
+305 PEFEGGIEPIIIG
-318 AGKNEGNYIG
+318 AGKKEGNYMG
-328 RAPIQERCSKLASRV
+328 RFPIEDRCSKLASRI
-343 LKWINL
+343 LKWTEL
-349 RKKPG
+349 RKKPINR
-354 DQRKV
+354 RKV

-396 AGYAVNPPLDGRE
+396 AGYAVNPPENGKD
-409 LIETILKKKAISEF
+409 LIETILKRKAISEF

-430 IVKNGGV
+430 IVKNGGA
-437 LAFVEKEEYEQF
+437 LAFVEKEEYEKF
-449 FNTLSPNVRQRVIE
+449 FNTLSPKVRQRVIE
-463 GWGNPPGEEVN
+463 GWGNPPGEEVD

-481 YENKIVV
+481 YDNKIVV
-488 TGIQYGNAVVCVQP
+488 TGMQYGNVVVCVQP

-517 ILHDPDVPPTH
+517 ILHDPEVPPTH
-528 QYLATYRYLENTF
+528 QYLATYRYLEDTF

-565 SGECYPD
+565 SEDCYPD
-572 IGIGTIPHLY
+572 ISIGTIPHLY

-601 CLVDHM
+601 CLIDHM

-614 GLYESLEELDRL
+614 GLYENLAELDRL

-632 VKHDKGRA
+632 VKHDRGRE

-654 NLDSEIKA
+654 NLNSEIKA

-670 IIRKAHEVLGK
+670 IVRKAHEVLGK
-681 IRNTQIHNGMHI
+681 IRNSQIHNGMHI
-693 FGQLPEGEKKV
+693 FGQIPEGEKKV
-704 EFINSILRYDDQENA
+704 EFINSVLRYDDQGSVGNK
-719 ENSVSIRRLIA
+719 VSIRRLIA
-730 GLLELDL
+730 ELLGLDL
-737 DELISDQSR
+737 DELISDQSL
-746 ISADGKSNG
+746 ISENGKSNG
-755 QRLEAIDSLSK
+755 QLLEEIDSLSK
-766 NFILAFINSP
+766 DFIRTFINNP
-776 EKKPDWII
+776 EKEPARII
-784 REIFTGQNFAGQSF
+784 KEIFDEKDFEGQDVKEESF
-798 TEQNITE
+798 EGLIVKERISEEQNNDEEINNPEIEPTRIIKEVFEGKRFGEQNIKDPDINSALL
-805 QNITEHVLMGQVL
+805 QD
-818 TEKILAEQNLTG
+818 AA
-830 QNIIEQGFTEPIIT
+830 
-844 EPGFKEKSFT
+844 
-854 EQSINPVFSQEAAAI
+854 SICS
-869 CERILDIESRI
+869 RILDLESRI
-880 DASLEIEALLHGF
+880 DDSLEIEALLHGF

-912 VLPTGRNFYSLDPKR
+912 VLPTGRNFYSLDPKKI
-927 VPTKAAWRVGQ
+927 PTKAAWRVGQ
-938 QLSGVLIDKH
+938 QLSEVLINRHIKD
-948 LREEGRYP
+948 EGRYP
-956 ENVAFYWMA
+956 ENVGFYWMA
-965 NDIMWADGEGMAQIM
+965 NDVMWADGEGMAQIM
-980 SLLGVEPRWLGN
+980 SLLGVEPVWFSN
-992 GSLKGFAVIPLE
+992 GQLKGFSVIPLE

-1010 IDVTIRVSGIL
+1010 IDITIRVSGIL

-1032 DEAIQA
+1032 DEAIQV
-1038 VASLDEPEDM
+1038 VASLDEPEEM
-1048 NYPKKH
+1048 NYPRKH
-1054 SCRMIEEGADSRE
+1054 SLRMIEDGTSSRD

-1096 KGLADIFLYW
+1096 KDLADIFLYW

-1113 DVKGQKAHIQLASNL
+1113 DVKGKEAHTQLASSL
-1128 KTVDA
+1128 RTVDA

-1154 HGGLTAAAKQASGRD
+1154 HGGFTAAAKQASGRD

-1197 TSLLNPKWIEGMKQH
+1197 ARLLNPKWIEGMKHH

-1245 TKAFVLDEEM
+1245 TKTFVLDEEM
-1255 RRFFEKNNP
+1255 RRFFEENNP

-1282 WNPDPQVLEGLK
+1282 WNPDPELLEELK
-1294 NSYLEIESWMEE
+1294 MSYLEIESWMEE

-1318 DIISFEAVPDW
+1318 DIISSEDVPDW
-1329 DLKMQEIRK
+1329 NAKMQEIRK

>member
-1 MKIVSVT
+1 MKIVSIT

-14 TLLEAAEELGIELEA
+14 ILLKAANDLGVELEA
-29 YYSKILEENPEEAE
+29 HYSKLLEENPEEAE
-43 RVLSACEHA
+43 KVLLACEHA
-52 DAVFIYHI
+52 DAVFIYYI
-60 ANPFWEEFYERL
+60 SNPFWEEFYEKL
-72 EPLKTRI
+72 EPLKARI
-79 PVICVGSTPSSF
+79 PVICVGSDPSAF
-91 ILSSVKLEVA
+91 ALSSVKLEIA

-107 IIYGGKENFGNMLCY
+107 IIYGGQENFSNMLRY
-122 LLKEVFG
+122 LLKEVLGFELE
-129 AEIEVKPP
+129 AKPP
-137 VKIPWDGLYHPD
+137 EKIPWDGIYHPD
-149 AGEIFSSLR
+149 AKETFSNFREYINWYGPLR
-158 EYRNWHGPLKDKT
+158 EKT
-171 VGLLISRTSWVNNDL
+171 VGLLISRTSWVNNEL
-186 EIEKALIRDF
+186 EIEKALIKKL
-196 ENLGLSVIPV
+196 ENLDLSVVPV
-206 FAYSLKDKELGS
+206 FAYSLKDEELGS

-227 YFIENGKPVI
+227 YFIENGRPII
-237 DALVKLSPFFIMSN
+237 DCLVKLSPFFIASS
-251 KNKEDESSC
+251 KTEERDISC
-260 AEKGVELLQNLD
+260 AANGIKVLKKLD

-278 IISHYVTQEQWQE
+278 VISHYMTVEEWQE
-291 SQGLST
+291 SMGLST
-297 EIGWGVAL
+297 EIGWSVAL
-305 PEFEGVIEPIIIG
+305 PEFEGGIEPIIIG
-318 AGKNEGNYIG
+318 AGKKEGNYMG
-328 RAPIQERCSKLASRV
+328 RFPIEDRCSKLASRIM
-343 LKWINL
+343 KWTEL
-349 RKKPG
+349 RKKPVN
-354 DQRKV
+354 QRKV

-396 AGYAVNPPLDGRE
+396 AGYAVNPPEDGKD
-409 LIETILKKKAISEF
+409 LIETILKRKAISEF

-437 LAFVEKEEYEQF
+437 LAFVEKEEYEKF
-449 FNTLSPNVRQRVIE
+449 FNTLSPKVRQRVIE
-463 GWGNPPGEEVN
+463 SWGSPPGEEVD

-481 YENKIVV
+481 YDNKIVV
-488 TGIQYGNAVVCVQP
+488 TGVQYGNTVVCVQP
-502 KRGCAGARCD
+502 KRGCAGAKCD

-517 ILHDPDVPPTH
+517 ILHDPEVPPTH

-565 SGECYPD
+565 SGDCYPD
-572 IGIGTIPHLY
+572 ISIGTIPHLY

-601 CLVDHM
+601 CLIDHM

-614 GLYESLEELDRL
+614 GLYENLAELDRL

-632 VKHDKGRA
+632 VKHDKGRE

-654 NLDSEIKA
+654 NFDFEIKA

-670 IIRKAHEVLGK
+670 IIRRAHEALGK
-681 IRNTQIHNGMHI
+681 IRNSQIHNGMHI
-693 FGQLPEGEKKV
+693 FGQLPEGEKKI
-704 EFINSILRYDDQENA
+704 EFINSILRYDDQGSVGNK
-719 ENSVSIRRLIA
+719 VSIRRLIA
-730 GLLELDL
+730 ELLELDL

-746 ISADGKSNG
+746 ISKNGKSNG
-755 QRLEAIDSLSK
+755 QRLEEIDSFSK
-766 NFILAFINSP
+766 DFIRTFINNP
-776 EKKPDWII
+776 EKEPAWII
-784 REIFTGQNFAGQSF
+784 KEIFKEGSF
-798 TEQNITE
+798 EEQNI
-805 QNITEHVLMGQVL
+805 
-818 TEKILAEQNLTG
+818 
-830 QNIIEQGFTEPIIT
+830 
-844 EPGFKEKSFT
+844 KEKSFK
-854 EQSINPVFSQEAAAI
+854 EQNIKDLSINSAFLQDAVSI
-869 CERILDIESRI
+869 CNRILDLESRI

-912 VLPTGRNFYSLDPKR
+912 VLPTGRNFYSLDPKKL
-927 VPTKAAWRVGQ
+927 PTKAAWRVGQ

-948 LREEGRYP
+948 IKDEGRYP
-956 ENVAFYWMA
+956 ENVGFYWMA
-965 NDIMWADGEGMAQIM
+965 NDVMWADGEGMAQIM
-980 SLLGVEPRWLGN
+980 SLLGVEPIWLSN
-992 GSLKGFAVIPLE
+992 GHLKGFSVIPLE

-1010 IDVTIRVSGIL
+1010 IDVTIRISGIL

-1032 DEAIQA
+1032 DEAIQT
-1038 VASLDEPEDM
+1038 VASLNEPEEM
-1048 NYPKKH
+1048 NYPRKH
-1054 SCRMIEEGADSRE
+1054 SFRMIEAGADSRD
-1067 ATLRIFSSKPG
+1067 ATLRIFSSRPG

-1096 KGLADIFLYW
+1096 KDLADIFLYW

-1113 DVKGQKAHIQLASNL
+1113 DVKGKEAHTQLASSL

-1154 HGGLTAAAKQASGRD
+1154 HGGLTAAAKQASGKEVR
-1169 VKVYF
+1169 VYF

-1197 TSLLNPKWIEGMKQH
+1197 ARLLNPKWIEGMKQH
-1212 GYKGAQDISKRVGRV
+1212 GYKGAQDISKRVGRI

-1255 RRFFEKNNP
+1255 RRFFEENNP

-1282 WNPDPQVLEGLK
+1282 WNPDPKLLEELK
-1294 NSYLEIESWMEE
+1294 KSYLEIESWMEE

-1318 DIISFEAVPDW
+1318 DIVGFEDVPDW
-1329 DLKMQEIRK
+1329 NAKMQEIRK

>member
-14 TLLEAAEELGIELEA
+14 TLLEAAEEQGIELEA

-43 RVLSACEHA
+43 KVLSACEQA

-79 PVICVGSTPSSF
+79 PVICVGSDPSSF
-91 ILSSVKLEVA
+91 TLSSVKLEIA

-122 LLKEVFG
+122 ISKEVCG
-129 AEIEVKPP
+129 TEIEVKPP
-137 VKIPWDGLYHPD
+137 EKIPWDGLYHPD
-149 AGEIFSSLR
+149 AREMFSSLR
-158 EYRNWHGPLKDKT
+158 EYLNWYGPLKDKT

-186 EIEKALIRDF
+186 EIEKTLIRDF
-196 ENLGLSVIPV
+196 ETLGLSVIPV

-218 RGMNEVIED
+218 RGMDEVIED
-227 YFIENGKPVI
+227 YFMENGKTVI

-251 KNKEDESSC
+251 KNKEDKSSC
-260 AEKGVELLQNLD
+260 AAKGVELLQNLD

-278 IISHYVTQEQWQE
+278 VISHYITLEQWQE

-318 AGKNEGNYIG
+318 AGKKEGNYIG
-328 RAPIQERCSKLASRV
+328 RAPIPERCSKLASRV
-343 LKWINL
+343 LKWITL
-349 RKKPG
+349 RKKPVN
-354 DQRKV
+354 QRKV

-396 AGYAVNPPLDGRE
+396 AGYAVNSPLDGRE
-409 LIETILKKKAISEF
+409 LIETILNRKAISEF

-449 FNTLSPNVRQRVIE
+449 FNTLSPGVRQRMTE

-488 TGIQYGNAVVCVQP
+488 TGVQYGNAVVCVQP

-517 ILHDPDVPPTH
+517 ILHDPDIPPTH

-551 HGNLEFLPGKGVGL
+551 HGTLEFLPGKGVGL
-565 SGECYPD
+565 SGDCYPD

-601 CLVDHM
+601 CLIDHM

-614 GLYESLEELDRL
+614 GLYGSLEELDRL

-632 VKHDKGRA
+632 VKYDKGRA

-662 DHQTPFEE
+662 DHQPPFEE
-670 IIRKAHEVLGK
+670 IIRKAHEALGK
-681 IRNTQIHNGMHI
+681 IRNSQIHNGMHI

-704 EFINSILRYDDQENA
+704 EFINSILRYDDQESVGNR
-719 ENSVSIRRLIA
+719 VSIRRLIA
-730 GLLELDL
+730 ELLGLDL
-737 DELISDQSR
+737 DELISDQSL
-746 ISADGKSNG
+746 ISANGKSNG
-755 QRLEAIDSLSK
+755 QRLEEIDSLSK
-766 NFILAFINSP
+766 DFIRTFISNP
-776 EKKPDWII
+776 EKEPTSII
-784 REIFTGQNFAGQSF
+784 KEIFAGQNFTETGIIGQDSGEQSF
-798 TEQNITE
+798 TEQ
-805 QNITEHVLMGQVL
+805 
-818 TEKILAEQNLTG
+818 
-830 QNIIEQGFTEPIIT
+830 
-844 EPGFKEKSFT
+844 SFT
-854 EQSINPVFSQEAAAI
+854 EQSFEVQSTNPTSSRIAAAI
-869 CERILDIESRI
+869 CERILDLESRI

-893 DGGYIPAGPSGLI
+893 EGGYIPAGPSGLI

-980 SLLGVEPRWLGN
+980 SLLGVEPLWLGN
-992 GSLKGFAVIPLE
+992 GRLKGFSVIPLE

-1010 IDVTIRVSGIL
+1010 IDVTIRISGIL

-1048 NYPKKH
+1048 NYPGKH
-1054 SCRMIEEGADSRE
+1054 SHRMIEEGAGSRE

-1078 TYSAGVQLAV
+1078 AYSAGVQLAV

-1096 KGLADIFLYW
+1096 KDLADIFLYW

-1113 DVKGQKAHIQLASNL
+1113 DVKGQEAHTQLASNL

-1197 TSLLNPKWIEGMKQH
+1197 TRLLNPKWIEGMRQH

-1282 WNPDPQVLEGLK
+1282 WNPDPQVFEDLK

-1318 DIISFEAVPDW
+1318 DIMSFEDVPDW
-1329 DLKMQEIRK
+1329 DKKMQEIRK